1 MSSREEDLESS
12 PLEGIAVVGM
22 AGRFPGAD
30 DLAALWRNLCGGV
43 EGITF
48 YTREELAASGVDP
61 ALLDDPRY
69 VKAGA
74 ALRDVQSFDAAF
86 FGFSARE
93 AELMDPQH
101 RLFLECSWEA
111 LENAGYDTAAYSGSI
126 GVFAGMGVSG
136 YLIRNLL
143 SHDDLLRSAGP
154 LQVRI
159 FNDNN
164 FLTSLAAWKLDLR
177 GPTVTV
183 QSACSTS
190 LVAACMASQSLLQYQ
205 CDMALAGG
213 VSVVVPHA
221 QGYLAQESVLS
232 PDGHC
237 RAFDAAASG
246 TVEGSGAGVVVLKR
260 LSDALAEGDAIHAV
274 IRGFATNN
282 DGGFKQSFTAPSLDG
297 QLEVVAMAQA
307 MAGVPAES
315 VTYVET
321 HGTGTPLGDPVEVAA
336 LTEAFAASTEQRG
349 FCALG
354 SIKTNIGHLDAAA
367 GAAGLIKAVLAVE
380 HGVLPPS
387 LHFET
392 PNPRIDFA
400 ASPFYVNTECRP
412 WRPEGW
418 PRRAGVSAFA
428 IGGVNAHLIL
438 EEPPAPEPAAAAP
451 PWSLLVLSA
460 RTETAL
466 DAATGRLLDH
476 LKNPESQED
485 LNLADIAYTLQVGRR
500 AFRHRRVLVGR
511 DLADAVGVLERRDPR
526 RLLSGVAAA
535 GEPQVAFLFPGLG
548 TEYAGMAR
556 GLYRDDAGFRA
567 RLDDCAERLASLL
580 GLDLREVLF
589 PEDFSSFV
597 GEGLA
602 PSPTLELAPGEGAAE
617 IDLRGLLGRS
627 SGSWRTAVSQPAVF
641 AVEYALASR
650 LLDWGIRP
658 QAMVGFSLGEYV
670 AACLSGVL
678 SLDDALRLVA
688 GRARLIDE
696 LPGGAMLAVPLGEEA
711 VAPWIAAGLSLA
723 VVAGPELTVLAGTEE
738 TVAAAGERLTAAGH
752 VCRRLQT
759 SHAFHSALM
768 EPAVERF
775 LALFEG
781 IELHPPEIPYLS
793 NVTGGWIT
801 AEEATDPAYWAEH
814 LRGTVRFA
822 DAVAELWREPGR
834 VLVEVGPGQTLSS
847 WALQQS
853 SVFGGGGGAD
863 PVALPTLRH
872 AFERTDDLAFLLQ
885 TVGRLWLTGL
895 RPDWPA
901 LWADQ
906 PRRRV
911 PLPTYPFERQRYWIE
926 PRSRTAVHPVPEA
939 PVKRP
944 AEETVPAAEPA
955 RRHARPSLHVPY
967 AAPRDAA
974 ERRVVEILG
983 ELLRLETVGI
993 HDSFFDLGG
1002 DSLLATHLVARLH
1015 RELGA
1020 ELSLRDIFESPTAAE
1035 LTAAVAAHRRVG
1047 TGGAGA
1053 WGPVLRR
1060 TGGEP
1065 PPLSFAQRRLWFLE
1079 QLDPGNPAYNV
1090 PAAVLLTGPLD
1101 RSALAAALE
1110 EVAARHEALRT
1121 TFGPADGGDD
1131 EPVQRIAPPSPL
1143 PFPGIDLSGLPEAA
1157 RESEALRLAAG
1168 EMLRPFDL
1176 VRGPLLRAALLRLGA
1191 VRHVALFTMHHM
1203 VGDGWS
1209 SDLLVRELAALY
1221 PALAEAPAGRPSPLP
1236 LLPVQYADFV
1246 LWQRDNLR
1254 GAELEAQLAFWRG
1267 ALAGAPA
1274 VLDLPSDR
1282 PRPVRASGR
1291 GGAVASALS
1300 AERAEAL
1307 KAVGRQAG
1315 ATPFM
1320 TFLAAFYALLHRLT
1334 GETDLVV
1341 GTPVAN
1347 RRRPELE
1354 GLIGFFVNTLALR
1367 VQIPDVPAGEPTFA
1381 GLLAVVRE
1389 AALSA
1394 YAHQDLPFERLV
1406 EELAPERSL
1415 ARTPLFQVMFLLHG
1429 TPVEEREL
1437 AGLTLAPFGGLA
1449 TAERAAKFDLT
1460 LELIENGPD
1469 LTVLLEFRRD
1479 LFDPVTAVRLLG
1491 HFAVLA
1497 GALAAAPEARLAEL
1511 PLLTAAERQQL
1522 VVEWNDT
1529 QASAPAAL
1537 LHQAFEA
1544 QAAAQPTAPALVC
1557 GGEMMTYGDL
1567 DARADRLARRLRS
1580 LGVGPEVPVAVCA
1593 GRSAGLV
1600 AALLAVLKAGG
1611 AYLPLDPNYPPER
1624 LAFLLADAGAAVL
1637 LTESALAGRC
1647 GAFEGAVV
1655 ELDRTD
1661 PTDRTDRSD
1670 APLPPPL
1677 PGSLAYLIYTS
1688 GSTGRPKGVAIPH
1701 GAAVALVRWAAEA
1714 FSPAELD
1721 GVLASTSICF
1731 DLSVFELFV
1740 PLSRGGRVI
1749 LAENALELPRLAAD
1763 VRLVNTVPSAMGELV
1778 RMEAIPPS
1786 VRTVGLAGEPL
1797 RRDLVQRIYAAAPGV
1812 ERVLNLYGPSETTT
1826 YSTWTVVERGERE
1839 ERGEPSIGRPIT
1851 GTRAHVL
1858 DGSLAPVPIGVSGE
1872 LFLGGA
1878 GLARG
1883 YLGRPELTAKR
1894 FVPEPFGGFGG
1905 SRLYHTGDRARWRSD
1920 GALEL
1925 LGRMDHQVKVRGFRI
1940 ELGEIEAV
1948 LAGHPAVREAAV
1960 TAPATPADASG
1971 DRRLVAY
1978 VSATEGGGPLDA
1990 AALGVY
1996 LGSRLPS
2003 FMVPSMWVE
2012 LAALPR
2018 TRTGKVDRQA
2028 LPVPGEM
2035 ATGAAYEAPRTA
2047 TEEML
2052 AGIWGDLLR
2061 RERVGAHDNF
2071 FALGGHSLL
2080 ATRVVSR
2087 LRDRLGVELPV
2098 RALFEQPTVAGLAV
2112 LLADHHEGAGVGVAQ
2127 APPIPALPR
2136 DAEGGGTFPA
2146 SFAQRRLWFFD
2157 QLEPGSA
2164 VYNMPLALSLEGE
2177 LAEEQLAAVFGELA
2191 RRHETLRTTFIA
2203 GDDGPLQVVHPAAA
2217 WPFALES
2224 IDLSA
2229 LGEEERRREL
2239 TRRVAAESL
2248 RPFDLASGPLLRA
2261 TLVRL
2266 AARENALLLT
2276 LHHVISDGW
2285 SMGAL
2290 VREVTALYAAAMAG
2304 WRGQALGEV
2313 LPPLPVQYA
2322 DFTMWQS
2329 RRLSGET
2336 LAREIEHWR
2345 EKLAGAPAFLE
2356 LPTDRPRPLVQTFG
2370 GRSLPLWLEP
2380 GLTSRLS
2387 ALALAT
2393 GTTLFMVLLA
2403 GFETLLG
2410 IYSGAQDLAV
2420 GTPIAGRNRAEL
2432 EGLIGFFVN
2441 SLVLRA
2447 DLSGDP
2453 SFVDLLGR
2461 VREDTLSGYA
2471 HQDLPF
2477 EKLVEEVKPE
2487 RSRAHSPIFQ
2497 VMFALQ
2503 NAPLGEGNELPGL
2516 TMRPIAP
2523 TPGSETPAKYDLT
2536 LSLTEGGEGIQGSGG
2551 IGGSLEYNVDLFDA
2565 PTMVRLL
2572 DHWRA
2577 LLEGVVADPGARLS
2591 ALPLLGAVERQHLLR
2606 EWSDAAPVGGR
2617 ITPVHELFAAEAA
2630 RRPDAVALVSGH
2642 QVLTYGELARRSSR
2656 MARRL
2661 TELGVGP
2668 GMLVGLCAER
2678 SPELIL
2684 GVLAIL
2690 AAGGAYLPLDPSHP
2704 MERLAYTLADAGAPI
2719 LLAEESL
2726 HERLPAGAAR
2736 VVGLH
2741 ALASLAGGPEAAG
2754 EVPPPLP
2761 HVDPGD
2767 LAYVIYTS
2775 GSTGW
2780 PKGVEVSHANAARLF
2795 AVIRQNVPFGP
2806 GDVWTLFHSIAFD
2819 FSVWELWGALAFGGR
2834 LVLVPSETARSTE
2847 AFYDLLRRERVT
2859 VLSQTPSAFRQLLWA
2874 EESALARNDAD
2885 GADDADDAMVSDL
2898 RPLRLIVFGGEAL
2911 DPASLAPWFER
2922 HGEELPLLVNMYGIT
2937 ETTVHTTW
2945 RRLRQSDLSQ
2955 PGSTVGRPLSD
2966 LSLYLLDRGGRP
2978 VPIGVPGE
2986 IHVGGAGVA
2995 RGYLARPAL
3004 TAERFV
3010 PDPFSNGRADGQRLY
3025 RSGDLARWRPDGDLE
3040 YLGRIDRQ
3048 VKVRG
3053 FRIELGEIEAALA
3066 EHPGVREA
3074 AVVAREDRPGD
3085 VRLVGYVSSAAEA
3098 DPAPQALA
3106 AFLAERLPG
3115 YMVPAAWVLLDRL
3128 PLTAN
3133 GKVDRAALPA
3143 PAERGEGGAYVAP
3156 RSPVE
3161 EVLAGIWEEVLE
3173 LKRVGVEDDFFA
3185 LGGHSLGAAQVISR
3199 VLKAFSVELPLRLLF
3214 EHPTVAALAGEV
3226 ERLRG
3231 SGAATGASAASAAPP
3246 LVRAPRG
3253 TEAPLSFR
3261 QEWRWLIDQ
3270 LSPDSI
3276 GNRGHNVPLALTLR
3290 GAVSAPAL
3298 AAALAAEVERHESL
3312 RTRFVSVGG
3321 KPVQRID
3328 PPCRPPLPF
3337 VDLGGLPPAAAQRE
3351 AARLGEAEWTF
3362 PFDIAR
3368 GPLLHS
3374 LLLRLEKEVFV
3385 LLLTL
3390 HHIISD
3396 GWSMHV
3402 LGRELPALYRA
3413 AQAGLPSP
3421 LPELPIQFR
3430 DFAIWQR
3437 GWLQGEAL
3445 DSLLRAAVARL
3456 AGMPRLDLPL
3466 DRPYFAQRYS
3476 SSSGLLPFGLDA
3488 ALTDSLSALS
3498 RRQGASLFM
3507 TVLAAFTGLLRRHTG
3522 RGDFPVA
3529 IISAGRTRAEL
3540 EPLVGYFTNTLV
3552 IRAAAE
3558 GDPSFGELL
3567 ARTRGA
3573 TLAAYDHQDLP
3584 FSFLV
3589 EALRAEGPGGPPL
3602 FEVLFLLQPQGSE
3615 VAAPDADI
3623 AAFPVVGTQ
3632 AQDFALVLDLVE
3644 AGGGLI
3650 GTFSHNQALFD
3661 STTALRWRGHLEAL
3675 LAGVAADPT
3684 RPLTELPLLSEGERH
3699 QVTFEWGEAVHVD
3712 GGPAPMGIWGE
3723 LAGAPAAPAGRRA
3736 RRLADGTLEVS
3747 APAPAGLAEPA
3758 EAKAAPASAAP
3769 APIASKGPE
3778 PARSLESLSATKR
3791 KLLAKRI
3798 RGER

>member
-1 MSSREEDLESS
+1 MSEQDPESGS
-12 PLEGIAVVGM
+12 LEGIAVVGM

-30 DLAALWRNLCGGV
+30 DLGELWRNLCGGV
-43 EGITF
+43 ESVRF
-48 YTREELAASGVDP
+48 YSREELAAAGVAP

-69 VKAGA
+69 VRASA
-74 ALRDVQSFDAAF
+74 ALRDVQHFDADF
-86 FGFSARE
+86 FDFSARE

-101 RLFLECSWEA
+101 RIFLECCWQA
-111 LENAGYDTAAYSGSI
+111 LENAGYDTRTWPGAI
-126 GVFAGMGVSG
+126 GLFAGMGMSG

-143 SHDDLLRSAGP
+143 SHPDLIENAGP
-154 LQVRI
+154 LQIRI
-159 FNDNN
+159 LNDNN
-164 FLTSLAAWKLDLR
+164 FLTSLVAYKLDLR
-177 GPTVTV
+177 GPSVTV

-190 LVAACMASQSLLQYQ
+190 LVATCMACQSLLQFQ
-205 CDMALAGG
+205 CDLVLAGG
-213 VSVVVPHA
+213 VSVVVPHGL
-221 QGYLAQESVLS
+221 GYLALDGVMS

-237 RAFDAAASG
+237 RAFDAEARG

-260 LSDALAEGDAIHAV
+260 LADAVAEGDTIHAV

-282 DGGFKQSFTAPSLDG
+282 DGGFKLSFTAPSLDG
-297 QLEVVAMAQA
+297 QLEVVATAQA
-307 MAGVPAES
+307 IAGVPAES
-315 VTYVET
+315 ITYVET
-321 HGTGTPLGDPVEVAA
+321 HGTGTSLGDPVEVAA
-336 LTEAFAASTEQRG
+336 LTEVFAESTQQRG
-349 FCALG
+349 FCGLG

-367 GAAGLIKAVLAVE
+367 GVAGLIKAILAVE
-380 HGVLPPS
+380 HGILPPS

-400 ASPFYVNTECRP
+400 RSPFYVNTECRP

-428 IGGVNAHLIL
+428 IGGVNAHVIL
-438 EEPPAPEPAAAAP
+438 EEPPAPGPAAAAP

-466 DAATGRLLDH
+466 DAAAGRLLEH
-476 LKNPESQED
+476 LKNPEFQAG
-485 LNLADIAYTLQVGRR
+485 LNLADVAYTLQVGRR
-500 AFRHRRVLVGR
+500 AFRHRRVLAAR
-511 DLADAVGVLERRDPR
+511 DLADAVSVLERRDPR

-535 GEPQVAFLFPGLG
+535 GEPQVAFLFSGLG

-567 RLDDCAERLASLL
+567 RLDDCAERLAPLL
-580 GLDLREVLF
+580 GLDLRDVLF
-589 PEDFSSFV
+589 PEE
-597 GEGLA
+597 GEEA
-602 PSPTLELAPGEGAAE
+602 DGETGV
-617 IDLRGLLGRS
+617 DLRALLGRGPRPAS
-627 SGSWRTAVSQPAVF
+627 STEGLLRRTAVSQPAVF

-658 QAMVGFSLGEYV
+658 QAMVGFSIGEYV

-711 VAPWIAAGLSLA
+711 VAPWMAAGLSLA
-723 VVAGPELTVLAGTEE
+723 AVVGPELTVLAGTEE
-738 TVAAAGERLTAAGH
+738 AVAAAEERLTAAGH

-822 DAVAELWREPGR
+822 DAVARLWREPGR

-853 SVFGGGGGAD
+853 SASGGSGGGGGVD

-901 LWADQ
+901 LQADQ

-911 PLPTYPFERQRYWIE
+911 PLPTYPFERRRYWIE
-926 PRSRTAVHPVPEA
+926 PHGRAAVSEA
-939 PVKRP
+939 SAVRP
-944 AEETVPAAEPA
+944 AEAVPEMLAAGPA

-967 AAPRDAA
+967 APPRDAA

-983 ELLRLETVGI
+983 ELLRVETVGI

-1002 DSLLATHLVARLH
+1002 DSLLATHLVARLNQ
-1015 RELGA
+1015 ELGA
-1020 ELSLRDIFESPTAAE
+1020 ELSLRNIFESPSAAE
-1035 LTAAVAAHRRVG
+1035 LAASIAAHRG
-1047 TGGAGA
+1047 AGAGA

-1065 PPLSFAQRRLWFLE
+1065 VPLSFAQRRLWFLD
-1079 QLDPGNPAYNV
+1079 QLDPGNPAYNL
-1090 PAAVLLTGPLD
+1090 PAAILLTGPLD
-1101 RSALAAALE
+1101 RPALAAALDGM
-1110 EVAARHEALRT
+1110 AARHEALRT
-1121 TFGPADGGDD
+1121 TFGPAEGGGDE
-1131 EPVQRIAPPSPL
+1131 EPVQRISPPAPL
-1143 PFPGIDLSGLPEAA
+1143 PFPGVDLSGLPEAA
-1157 RESEALRLAAG
+1157 REAEVLRLAA
-1168 EMLRPFDL
+1168 EEAMRPFDL
-1176 VRGPLLRAALLRLGA
+1176 ARGPLLRAALLRLDA
-1191 VRHVALFTMHHM
+1191 ARHVALFTMHHM

-1209 SDLLVRELAALY
+1209 SDVLVRELAALY
-1221 PALAEAPAGRPSPLP
+1221 PAFVAGRPSPLP
-1236 LLPVQYADFV
+1236 PLPVQYADFA

-1282 PRPVRASGR
+1282 PRPARASGR
-1291 GGAVASALS
+1291 GGVVSAALPT
-1300 AERAEAL
+1300 EHAEAL
-1307 KAVGRQAG
+1307 RRLGRQAG

-1334 GETDLVV
+1334 GEIDLVV

-1367 VQIPDVPAGEPTFA
+1367 ATIPDTPEAEPTFA
-1381 GLLAVVRE
+1381 GLLASVRE
-1389 AALSA
+1389 AAPSA

-1429 TPVEEREL
+1429 TPVEEQEL
-1437 AGLTLAPFGGLA
+1437 AGLTLAPFGSLA

-1460 LELIENGPD
+1460 LELIESGPD

-1479 LFDPVTAVRLLG
+1479 LFDPATAVRLLG
-1491 HFAVLA
+1491 HFAALA

-1511 PLLTAAERQQL
+1511 PLLTAAERRQL
-1522 VVEWNDT
+1522 VEEWSHAET
-1529 QASAPAAL
+1529 VPRLSGT
-1537 LHQAFEA
+1537 LHGLFAA
-1544 QAAAQPTAPALVC
+1544 QAARTPAATAVIAGTERLSY
-1557 GGEMMTYGDL
+1557 GELAGRVRHL
-1567 DARADRLARRLRS
+1567 AGRLS
-1580 LGVGPEVPVAVCA
+1580 QLGMGPERIVGVRL
-1593 GRSAGLV
+1593 GRTADLV
-1600 AALLAVLKAGG
+1600 VTLLAVLESGA
-1611 AYLPLDPNYPPER
+1611 AYLPLDPAYPAER
-1624 LAFLLADAGAAVL
+1624 LRFLLADTGAAVVVSERSL
-1637 LTESALAGRC
+1637 AWPEGFTAETPELYVDEATPGTLGTVAAPASAA
-1647 GAFEGAVV
+1647 AE
-1655 ELDRTD
+1655 DN
-1661 PTDRTDRSD
+1661 
-1670 APLPPPL
+1670 
-1677 PGSLAYLIYTS
+1677 LAYLIYTS
-1688 GSTGRPKGVAIPH
+1688 GSTGVPKGVAIPH
-1701 GAAVALVRWAAEA
+1701 GSALRLVEWALARYSAAELA
-1714 FSPAELD
+1714 
-1721 GVLASTSICF
+1721 GVLFSTSTSF
-1731 DLSVFELFV
+1731 DLSIFELFV
-1740 PLSRGGRVI
+1740 PLSSGGAVI
-1749 LAENALELPRLAAD
+1749 VADNALALTGLPAASE
-1763 VRLVNTVPSAMGELV
+1763 VTLVNTVPSALAGLLDLGPLP
-1778 RMEAIPPS
+1778 AA
-1786 VRTVGLAGEPL
+1786 VRTVNLAGEPL
-1797 RRDLVQRIYAAAPGV
+1797 RGALA
-1812 ERVLNLYGPSETTT
+1812 ERVHGAGVARLWNLYGPSEDTT
-1826 YSTWTVVERGERE
+1826 YSTGTEVAPGTHRE
-1839 ERGEPSIGRPIT
+1839 PDIGRPLAGST
-1851 GTRAHVL
+1851 AYVL
-1858 DGSLAPVPIGVSGE
+1858 DGSLGMRPEIMPVGVPGE
-1872 LFLGGA
+1872 LCLGGEA
-1878 GLARG
+1878 LARG
-1883 YLGRPELTAKR
+1883 YLNRPELTAER
-1894 FVPEPFGGFGG
+1894 FVPNPFAG
-1905 SRLYHTGDRARWRSD
+1905 SGARLYRTGDRARWRPD

-1948 LAGHPAVREAAV
+1948 LSGHPAVREAAV
-1960 TAPATPADASG
+1960 TAAADASG

-1978 VSATEGGGPLDA
+1978 VVATEEGEPLDV
-1990 AALGVY
+1990 AALGVD

-2003 FMVPSMWVE
+2003 FMVPSMWME

-2018 TRTGKVDRQA
+2018 TRTGKVDRKA

-2035 ATGAAYEAPRTA
+2035 AMGAYEAPRTA
-2047 TEEML
+2047 TEEVL

-2061 RERVGAHDNF
+2061 RERVGVHDNF

-2080 ATRVVSR
+2080 ATQVVSR

-2098 RALFEQPTVAGLAV
+2098 RALFEQPTVAGLAT
-2112 LLADHHEGAGVGVAQ
+2112 LLAGHGEGVDQ
-2127 APPIPALPR
+2127 APIIALPR

-2146 SFAQRRLWFFD
+2146 SFAQRRLWFLD

-2164 VYNMPLALSLEGE
+2164 VYNMPIALLLEGESLEGG

-2191 RRHETLRTTFIA
+2191 RRHETLRTTFVA
-2203 GDDGPLQVVHPAAA
+2203 GTDGPLQVVHPIPSDIE
-2217 WPFALES
+2217 WPFALAS

-2229 LGEEERRREL
+2229 LGDEERRREL
-2239 TRRVAAESL
+2239 TRRVAEESL

-2266 AARENALLLT
+2266 AARESALLLT

-2285 SMGAL
+2285 SMGVL
-2290 VREVTALYAAAMAG
+2290 VRDVTALYAAMVAG
-2304 WRGQALGEV
+2304 RPPGEA

-2322 DFTMWQS
+2322 DFTVWQN

-2345 EKLAGAPAFLE
+2345 EKLAGVPPFLE
-2356 LPTDRPRPLVQTFG
+2356 LPTDRPRPPVQTFG

-2380 GLTSRLS
+2380 ELAGRLS
-2387 ALALAT
+2387 ALALET

-2403 GFETLLG
+2403 GLETLLG
-2410 IYSGAQDLAV
+2410 IYSGADDLAV

-2432 EGLIGFFVN
+2432 EGLIGFFLN

-2461 VREDTLSGYA
+2461 VREDTLSAYT

-2497 VMFALQ
+2497 VMLVLQ
-2503 NAPLGEGNELPGL
+2503 NAPMGGGGELPGL
-2516 TMRPIAP
+2516 TMRPLA
-2523 TPGSETPAKYDLT
+2523 GGETAAKYDLALV
-2536 LSLTEGGEGIQGSGG
+2536 LSEEGSGRGG
-2551 IGGSLEYNVDLFDA
+2551 IGGRLEYNIDLFDA

-2577 LLEGVVADPGARLS
+2577 LLEGVVADSGARLS
-2591 ALPLLGAVERQHLLR
+2591 ALPLLAPGERQQLLH
-2606 EWSDAAPVGGR
+2606 EWNDAAPPVVNETGGT
-2617 ITPVHELFAAEAA
+2617 TPVHELFAMQAA

-2668 GMLVGLCAER
+2668 GTLVGLCAER

-2690 AAGGAYLPLDPSHP
+2690 AAGGAYLPLDPAHP

-2741 ALASLAGGPEAAG
+2741 ALAADEVPSPTARAAAG
-2754 EVPPPLP
+2754 
-2761 HVDPGD
+2761 DPGD

-2775 GSTGW
+2775 GSTGR
-2780 PKGVEVSHANAARLF
+2780 PKGVEVSHANVARLF
-2795 AVIRQNVPFGP
+2795 TVIRQSFAFGQD
-2806 GDVWTLFHSIAFD
+2806 DVWTLFHSIAFD

-2834 LVLVPSETARSTE
+2834 LVVVPGETARSTE
-2847 AFYDLLRRERVT
+2847 AFYELLRRERVT

-2874 EESALARNDAD
+2874 EESALARGDVDKA
-2885 GADDADDAMVSDL
+2885 GDAMVSDL
-2898 RPLRLIVFGGEAL
+2898 RLVVFGGEAL
-2911 DPASLAPWFER
+2911 DLASLAPWFER
-2922 HGEELPLLVNMYGIT
+2922 HGEERPLLVNMYGIT

-2945 RRLRQSDLSQ
+2945 RRLRQSDLAQ
-2955 PGSTVGRPLSD
+2955 PGSAIGRPLSD
-2966 LSLYLLDRGGRP
+2966 LSLHLLDRGGRP

-3010 PDPFSNGRADGQRLY
+3010 PDPFASGAADGVGGLRLY
-3025 RSGDLARWRPDGDLE
+3025 RSGDLARRRPDGDLE

-3066 EHPGVREA
+3066 EHPEVREA
-3074 AVVAREDRPGD
+3074 VVTAREDRPGD
-3085 VRLVGYVSSAAEA
+3085 VRLVGYVTSAAEPG
-3098 DPAPQALA
+3098 PAPQALA

-3128 PLTAN
+3128 PLTTN

-3143 PAERGEGGAYVAP
+3143 PSGKADRATQPASSGKADRATQPAPSKGGEGGAYVAP

-3161 EVLAGIWEEVLE
+3161 QVLAGIWEEVLG
-3173 LKRVGVEDDFFA
+3173 LQRVGMEDDFFA
-3185 LGGHSLGAAQVISR
+3185 LGGHSLIAGQVTSR
-3199 VLKAFSVELPLRLLF
+3199 VLQAFSVELSLRVLF
-3214 EHPTVAALAGEV
+3214 ERPTVAAMAAEV
-3226 ERLRG
+3226 EQLRG
-3231 SGAATGASAASAAPP
+3231 SGAATAASAAPP

-3253 TEAPLSFR
+3253 TEAPLTFR
-3261 QEWRWLIDQ
+3261 QEWRWLLDQ
-3270 LSPDSI
+3270 FWPS
-3276 GNRGHNVPLALTLR
+3276 NTGHNVPLALTLR

-3312 RTRFVSVGG
+3312 RTRIVAVGG

-3328 PPCRPPLPF
+3328 PPWRPPLPF
-3337 VDLGGLPPAAAQRE
+3337 VDLGGLLPAVAERE
-3351 AARLGEAEWTF
+3351 AARLAAVEWVA
-3362 PFDIAR
+3362 PLDLAR
-3368 GPLLHS
+3368 GPLLRS
-3374 LLLRLEKEVFV
+3374 VLLRLEEEVFV
-3385 LLLTL
+3385 LLLTI

-3396 GWSMHV
+3396 GWSMRV
-3402 LGRELPALYRA
+3402 LARELPALYRA

-3421 LPELPIQFR
+3421 LPELPLQFR

-3445 DSLLRAAVARL
+3445 ESLLGAAVQRL
-3456 AGMPRLDLPL
+3456 AGMPTLDLPT
-3466 DRPYFAQRYS
+3466 DRPPSGRRH
-3476 SSSGLLPFGLDA
+3476 SSSGVLPFGLDV
-3488 ALTDSLSALS
+3488 ALTAGLSALS

-3507 TVLAAFTGLLRRHTG
+3507 MVLAAFTGLLRRHTG

-3529 IISAGRTRAEL
+3529 TITAGRTRAEL
-3540 EPLVGYFTNTLV
+3540 EPLIGYFTNTLI

-3558 GDPSFGELL
+3558 GDPGFGELL

-3584 FSFLV
+3584 FSLLV
-3589 EALRAEGPGGPPL
+3589 EALRTAEGPPL
-3602 FEVLFLLQPQGSE
+3602 FEILFLMQPPSSE
-3615 VAAPDADI
+3615 LSAPGAEVSE
-3623 AAFPVVGTQ
+3623 FPVEGTG
-3632 AQDFALVLDLVE
+3632 AQDFSLVLDLVE
-3644 AGGGLI
+3644 TGGGLS
-3650 GTFSHNQALFD
+3650 GTFSYNQALFD

-3675 LAGVAADPT
+3675 LAGAAADPT

-3699 QVTFEWGEAVHVD
+3699 QVTFEWGETVHVD
-3712 GGPAPMGIWGE
+3712 GGPAPIGIWGE
-3723 LAGAPAAPAGRRA
+3723 WAGAPAGPPVRR
-3736 RRLADGTLEVS
+3736 RADGTLEVN
-3747 APAPAGLAEPA
+3747 APAPAGSTESAEARAEPA
-3758 EAKAAPASAAP
+3758 FAAPV
-3769 APIASKGPE
+3769 PIASKEPGE
-3778 PARSLESLSATKR
+3778 PARSLDSLSAAKR

>member
-1 MSSREEDLESS
+1 LSEQD
-12 PLEGIAVVGM
+12 PLEGIAVVGL

-30 DLAALWRNLCGGV
+30 DLGELWRNLCGGV
-43 EGITF
+43 ESVRF
-48 YTREELAASGVDP
+48 YSREELAAAGVAP

-69 VKAGA
+69 VRAGA
-74 ALRDVQSFDAAF
+74 PLRDVQHFDADF
-86 FGFSARE
+86 FDFSARE

-101 RLFLECSWEA
+101 RLFLECCWEA
-111 LENAGYDTAAYSGSI
+111 LENAGYDTRTWPGAI
-126 GVFAGMGVSG
+126 GVFAGMGMSG

-143 SHDDLLRSAGP
+143 SHPDLIQNAGP
-154 LQVRI
+154 LQIRI
-159 FNDNN
+159 LNDNN
-164 FLTSLAAWKLDLR
+164 FLTSLAAYKLDLR
-177 GPTVTV
+177 GPSVTV

-190 LVAACMASQSLLQYQ
+190 LVATCMACQSLLQFQ
-205 CDMALAGG
+205 CDMVLAGG
-213 VSVVVPHA
+213 VTVIVPHGL
-221 QGYLAQESVLS
+221 GYLALDGVMS

-237 RAFDAAASG
+237 RAFDAAARG
-246 TVEGSGAGVVVLKR
+246 TVEGSGAGVVVLRR
-260 LSDALAEGDAIHAV
+260 LADAVADGDTIHAV

-282 DGGFKQSFTAPSLDG
+282 DGGFKMSFTAPSPEG
-297 QLEVVAMAQA
+297 QLEAIATAQTI
-307 MAGVPAES
+307 AGVPAES
-315 VTYVET
+315 ITYVET
-321 HGTGTPLGDPVEVAA
+321 HGTGTPLGDLVEVTA
-336 LTEAFAASTEQRG
+336 LSEVFAAATEQRG

-354 SIKTNIGHLDAAA
+354 AIKTNIGHLDAAA
-367 GAAGLIKAVLAVE
+367 GVAGLIKAVLAVE

-400 ASPFYVNTECRP
+400 RSPFYVNTECRP

-428 IGGVNAHLIL
+428 IGGVNAHVVL
-438 EEPPAPEPAAAAP
+438 EEPPAPAPSAPAP
-451 PWSLLVLSA
+451 PWLLLVLSA

-466 DAATGRLLDH
+466 EAATDRLLGH
-476 LKNPESQED
+476 LRELPAEPATQ
-485 LNLADIAYTLQVGRR
+485 LADIAYTLGVGRR
-500 AFRHRRVLVGR
+500 AFPHRRMLAVR
-511 DLADAVGVLERRDPR
+511 DLQDAVEVLERRDPR
-526 RLLSGVAAA
+526 RLLTGTAAVD
-535 GEPQVAFLFPGLG
+535 PQVAFLFPGLG
-548 TEYAGMAR
+548 NEYAGMAR

-567 RLDDCAERLASLL
+567 RIDDGAARLEPLL
-580 GLDLREVLF
+580 GVDLREIIF
-589 PEDFSSFV
+589 AEEEG
-597 GEGLA
+597 GEEVANQG
-602 PSPTLELAPGEGAAE
+602 
-617 IDLRGLLGRS
+617 IDLRRLLGR
-627 SGSWRTAVSQPAVF
+627 GSRAPRGEEAGQRLRRTALSQPAVF
-641 AVEYALASR
+641 LVEHALACR

-658 QAMVGFSLGEYV
+658 QAMVGFSIGEYV
-670 AACLSGVL
+670 AACLAGVL

-696 LPGGAMLAVPLGEEA
+696 LPAGAMLAVPLSEDA
-711 VAPWIAAGLSLA
+711 VAPWLVGGLSLA
-723 VVAGPELTVLAGTEE
+723 AVAGPELTVLAGTELA
-738 TVAAAGERLTAAGH
+738 VAAAEERLTASGH

-768 EPAVERF
+768 EPAMARF
-775 LALFEG
+775 LALFSD
-781 IELHPPEIPYLS
+781 IELRPPEIPYLS
-793 NVTGGWIT
+793 NVTGHWIT
-801 AEEATDPAYWAEH
+801 AGQATDPAYWAEH

-822 DAVAELWREPGR
+822 DAVSELWREPGR

-853 SVFGGGGGAD
+853 SASGGVGGAD
-863 PVALPTLRH
+863 PVALSTLRH

-901 LWADQ
+901 FWADQ

-911 PLPTYPFERQRYWIE
+911 PLPTYPFERRRYWIE
-926 PRSRTAVHPVPEA
+926 PRTEPAVPPAVARPVEA
-939 PVKRP
+939 S
-944 AEETVPAAEPA
+944 VPASAAMAAAPT
-955 RRHARPSLHVPY
+955 RRHVRPSLHVPY
-967 AAPRDAA
+967 APPRDAT
-974 ERRVVEILG
+974 ERRLVEILG
-983 ELLRLETVGI
+983 ELLRVEAVGL
-993 HDSFFDLGG
+993 HDGFFDLGG
-1002 DSLLATHLVARLH
+1002 DSLLATHLVARLNQ
-1015 RELGA
+1015 ELGA
-1020 ELSLRDIFESPTAAE
+1020 ELTLRSIFESPTAAE
-1035 LTAAVAAHRRVG
+1035 LAVALAARPG
-1047 TGGAGA
+1047 EGAGV
-1053 WGPVLRR
+1053 WGPVARR
-1060 TGGEP
+1060 AAGSTL
-1065 PPLSFAQRRLWFLE
+1065 PLSFAQRRLWFLD
-1079 QLDPGNPAYNV
+1079 QLEPGNPAYNL

-1101 RSALAAALE
+1101 RAAFAASLE
-1110 EVAARHEALRT
+1110 EVVARHEALRT
-1121 TFGPADGGDD
+1121 TFGLADDSD
-1131 EPVQRIAPPSPL
+1131 EEPVQRIAPPAPL
-1143 PFPGIDLSGLPEAA
+1143 PLPGIDLAGLEEEA
-1157 RESEALRLAAG
+1157 REAEALGLAA
-1168 EMLRPFDL
+1168 EEAMRPFDL
-1176 VRGPLLRAALLRLGA
+1176 ARGPLLRAALLRLDA
-1191 VRHVALFTMHHM
+1191 ARHVALFTMHHM

-1209 SDLLVRELAALY
+1209 TDLLVRELAALY
-1221 PALAEAPAGRPSPLP
+1221 PVFAAGLPSPLP
-1236 LLPVQYADFV
+1236 PLPVQYADFV
-1246 LWQRDNLR
+1246 LWQRESLC
-1254 GAELEAQLAFWRG
+1254 GAELETQLAFWRG
-1267 ALAGAPA
+1267 ALAGAPS

-1282 PRPVRASGR
+1282 PRPARASGR
-1291 GGAVASALS
+1291 GGVAASALPT
-1300 AERAEAL
+1300 EHAEAL
-1307 KAVGRQAG
+1307 RAVGRQGG

-1354 GLIGFFVNTLALR
+1354 GMIGFFVNTLALR
-1367 VQIPDVPAGEPTFA
+1367 AHLPDLPAGEPTFA

-1429 TPVEEREL
+1429 TPIEEREL

-1460 LELIENGPD
+1460 LELIESGPD
-1469 LTVLLEFRRD
+1469 LAVLLEFRRD

-1491 HFAVLA
+1491 HYAALA

-1522 VVEWNDT
+1522 VEEWSHAET
-1529 QASAPAAL
+1529 VPRLSGT
-1537 LHQAFEA
+1537 LHGVFAA
-1544 QAAAQPTAPALVC
+1544 QAARTPAATAVIAGTERLSY
-1557 GGEMMTYGDL
+1557 GELAG
-1567 DARADRLARRLRS
+1567 RVRRLAGRLS
-1580 LGVGPEVPVAVCA
+1580 QLGMGPERIVGVRL
-1593 GRSAGLV
+1593 GRTAELV
-1600 AALLAVLKAGG
+1600 VTLLAVLESGA
-1611 AYLPLDPNYPPER
+1611 AYLPLDPAYPAER
-1624 LAFLLADAGAAVL
+1624 LRFLLADTGAALVVAERSL
-1637 LTESALAGRC
+1637 AWPEGFTAEIPALYIDEATLGTAAAPASALVSAL
-1647 GAFEGAVV
+1647 V
-1655 ELDRTD
+1655 
-1661 PTDRTDRSD
+1661 PD
-1670 APLPPPL
+1670 AAAEEN
-1677 PGSLAYLIYTS
+1677 LAYLIYTS
-1688 GSTGRPKGVAIPH
+1688 GSTGVPKGVAIPH
-1701 GAAVALVRWAAEA
+1701 GSALRLVEWALARYSAAELA
-1714 FSPAELD
+1714 
-1721 GVLASTSICF
+1721 GVLFSTSTSF
-1731 DLSVFELFV
+1731 DLSIFEIFV
-1740 PLSRGGRVI
+1740 PLSSGGAVI
-1749 LAENALELPRLAAD
+1749 VADDALALDRLPAASE
-1763 VRLVNTVPSAMGELV
+1763 VTLVNTVPSALAGLLDLGPLP
-1778 RMEAIPPS
+1778 AA
-1786 VRTVGLAGEPL
+1786 VRTVNLAGEPL
-1797 RRDLVQRIYAAAPGV
+1797 RGALAERIHGAGV
-1812 ERVLNLYGPSETTT
+1812 ARLWNLYGPSEDTT
-1826 YSTWTVVERGERE
+1826 YSTGTEVAPGTPGIHRE
-1839 ERGEPSIGRPIT
+1839 PDIGRPLAGST
-1851 GTRAHVL
+1851 AFVL
-1858 DGSLAPVPIGVSGE
+1858 DGSLGMLPVGVPGE
-1872 LFLGGA
+1872 LCLGGEA
-1878 GLARG
+1878 LARG
-1883 YLGRPELTAKR
+1883 YLNRPELTAEL
-1894 FVPEPFGGFGG
+1894 FVPDLFGGLG
-1905 SRLYHTGDRARWRSD
+1905 SRLYRTGDRARWRSD

-1940 ELGEIEAV
+1940 EPGEIEAV
-1948 LAGHPAVREAAV
+1948 LSGHPAVREAAV
-1960 TAPATPADASG
+1960 TAPADASG

-1978 VSATEGGGPLDA
+1978 VSATEGGGPLDV

-2012 LAALPR
+2012 LAALPL
-2018 TRTGKVDRQA
+2018 TRTGKVDRKA
-2028 LPVPGEM
+2028 LPAPGET

-2047 TEEML
+2047 TEEVL
-2052 AGIWGDLLR
+2052 AGIWGDLLS
-2061 RERVGAHDNF
+2061 RERVGVHDNF

-2080 ATRVVSR
+2080 ATQVVSR
-2087 LRDRLGVELPV
+2087 LRNRLGVELPV

-2112 LLADHHEGAGVGVAQ
+2112 LLAEHGEGGGEAVAR
-2127 APPIPALPR
+2127 APIVALPR

-2146 SFAQRRLWFFD
+2146 SFAQRRLWFLD

-2164 VYNMPLALSLEGE
+2164 VYNMPLALLLKGEPLEGESLAGE

-2203 GDDGPLQVVHPAAA
+2203 GDDGPLQVVHPMHPATAR
-2217 WPFALES
+2217 PFALAS

-2229 LGEEERRREL
+2229 LGDEERRREL
-2239 TRRVAAESL
+2239 TRRVAEESL
-2248 RPFDLASGPLLRA
+2248 RPFDLACGSLLRG

-2266 AARENALLLT
+2266 AEGENALLLNM
-2276 LHHVISDGW
+2276 HHVISDGW
-2285 SMGAL
+2285 SMGVL
-2290 VREVTALYAAAMAG
+2290 VREVTALYAAAVAG
-2304 WRGQALGEV
+2304 RPLGEA

-2322 DFTMWQS
+2322 DFSVWQS

-2336 LAREIEHWR
+2336 LQREIEHWR
-2345 EKLAGAPAFLE
+2345 EKLAGVPPFLE
-2356 LPTDRPRPLVQTFG
+2356 LPTDRPRPPVQTFG

-2380 GLTSRLS
+2380 GLTGRLS

-2403 GFETLLG
+2403 GFETILG
-2410 IYSGAQDLAV
+2410 IYSGAEDLAV

-2441 SLVLRA
+2441 SLVLRG

-2461 VREDTLSGYA
+2461 VREDTLSGYT
-2471 HQDLPF
+2471 HQGLPF

-2503 NAPLGEGNELPGL
+2503 NTPMGGGSELPGL
-2516 TMRPIAP
+2516 TMRPMPP
-2523 TPGSETPAKYDLT
+2523 TPGSETAAKYDLT
-2536 LSLTEGGEGIQGSGG
+2536 LALTEGSGG

-2565 PTMVRLL
+2565 PTMARLL

-2577 LLEGVVADPGARLS
+2577 LLAVAVADSGARLS
-2591 ALPLLGAVERQHLLR
+2591 ALPLLGAEERQQLLR
-2606 EWSDAAPVGGR
+2606 EWSDAAPVAGG
-2617 ITPVHELFAAEAA
+2617 ITPVHELFAAQAA
-2630 RRPDAVALVSGH
+2630 RRPDAVALVSGD
-2642 QVLTYGELARRSSR
+2642 QILTYAELARRSSR

-2661 TELGVGP
+2661 AELGVGP
-2668 GMLVGLCAER
+2668 GVLVGLCAER
-2678 SPELIL
+2678 SPELVL

-2719 LLAEESL
+2719 LLAEETL

-2741 ALASLAGGPEAAG
+2741 ALAGQDLAGQEAAG
-2754 EVPPPLP
+2754 EVPPPTR
-2761 HVDPGD
+2761 VDPGD

-2775 GSTGW
+2775 GSTGR

-2795 AVIRQNVPFGP
+2795 AVIRQAFPFGP
-2806 GDVWTLFHSIAFD
+2806 DDVWTLFHSIAFD

-2834 LVLVPSETARSTE
+2834 LVVVPGETARAPK
-2847 AFYDLLRRERVT
+2847 AFYELLSRERVT

-2874 EESALARNDAD
+2874 EESALAR
-2885 GADDADDAMVSDL
+2885 GEAMVSDL
-2898 RPLRLIVFGGEAL
+2898 RLVVFGGEAL
-2911 DPASLAPWFER
+2911 DPASLVPWLER
-2922 HGEELPLLVNMYGIT
+2922 HGEERPLLVNMYGIT

-2945 RRLRQSDLSQ
+2945 RRLRQSDLAR
-2955 PGSTVGRPLSD
+2955 PGSVIGRPLSD
-2966 LSLYLLDRGGRP
+2966 LSLHLLDGGGRP

-3010 PDPFSNGRADGQRLY
+3010 PDPFVGETAGGVGGLRLY
-3025 RSGDLARWRPDGDLE
+3025 RSGDLARWRRDGDLE

-3098 DPAPQALA
+3098 RPSPQELA

-3143 PAERGEGGAYVAP
+3143 PEERGRAGAYLAP

-3161 EVLAGIWEEVLE
+3161 QVLAGIWEEVLE
-3173 LKRVGVEDDFFA
+3173 RQRVGVEDDFFA
-3185 LGGHSLGAAQVISR
+3185 LGGHSLVAAQVTSR

-3214 EHPTVAALAGEV
+3214 EHPTVAALAAEV

-3231 SGAATGASAASAAPP
+3231 SGAATAAPP
-3246 LVRAPRG
+3246 LVRAPPG

-3270 LSPDSI
+3270 ISPSDT
-3276 GNRGHNVPLALTLR
+3276 GNNVPLALTLR
-3290 GAVSAPAL
+3290 GAVSVPAI

-3312 RTRFVSVGG
+3312 RTRFVSAGG
-3321 KPVQRID
+3321 RPVQRID

-3337 VDLGGLPPAAAQRE
+3337 VDLSGLPPAAAQRE
-3351 AARLGEAEWTF
+3351 AARLAAVEWVF
-3362 PFDIAR
+3362 PLDVAR
-3368 GPLLHS
+3368 GPLLRS
-3374 LLLRLEKEVFV
+3374 VLLRLEEEVFV
-3385 LLLTL
+3385 LLLTV
-3390 HHIISD
+3390 HHIVSD
-3396 GWSMHV
+3396 GWSMRV
-3402 LGRELPALYRA
+3402 LARELPALYA
-3413 AQAGLPSP
+3413 AARAGLPSP
-3421 LPELPIQFR
+3421 LPELPIQYR

-3437 GWLQGEAL
+3437 GWLQGDAL
-3445 DSLLRAAVARL
+3445 ESLLGAAVTRL
-3456 AGMPRLDLPL
+3456 TGMPPLDLPL
-3466 DRPYFAQRYS
+3466 DRSPSARRLFGA
-3476 SSSGLLPFGLDA
+3476 GLLPFGLDV
-3488 ALTDSLSALS
+3488 ALTASLSALS

-3529 IISAGRTRAEL
+3529 TITAGRTRAEL
-3540 EPLVGYFTNTLV
+3540 EPLVGYFTNTLI
-3552 IRAAAE
+3552 IRAAAG
-3558 GDPSFGELL
+3558 GDPGFGELL

-3584 FSFLV
+3584 FSLLV
-3589 EALRAEGPGGPPL
+3589 EALRAAEGPPL
-3602 FEVLFLLQPQGSE
+3602 FEILFLLQPPGSE
-3615 VAAPDADI
+3615 VAAPGAEV
-3623 AAFPVVGTQ
+3623 APFPVEGTQ

-3644 AGGGLI
+3644 AGGGLS
-3650 GTFSHNQALFD
+3650 GTFSYNQAVFD

-3675 LAGVAADPT
+3675 LAGVAADPA
-3684 RPLTELPLLSEGERH
+3684 RPLTELPLLSAGERH

-3712 GGPAPMGIWGE
+3712 GGPAPIGIWGE
-3723 LAGAPAAPAGRRA
+3723 LAGAPAGRRA

-3747 APAPAGLAEPA
+3747 APAHAGLAEPA
-3758 EAKAAPASAAP
+3758 EAKAAPAFAAP
-3769 APIASKGPE
+3769 APIASRE
-3778 PARSLESLSATKR
+3778 PGESARSLDSLSAAKR

>member
-1 MSSREEDLESS
+1 MSELDPESG

-30 DLAALWRNLCGGV
+30 DLGELWRNLCGGV
-43 EGITF
+43 ESVRF
-48 YTREELAASGVDP
+48 YSREELAAAGVAP
-61 ALLDDPRY
+61 ALLDDSRY
-69 VKAGA
+69 VRASA
-74 ALRDVQSFDAAF
+74 PLRDVQHFDADF
-86 FGFSARE
+86 FDFSARE

-101 RLFLECSWEA
+101 RIFLECCWEA
-111 LENAGYDTAAYSGSI
+111 LENAGYDTRTWPGSI
-126 GVFAGMGVSG
+126 GLFAGMGMSG

-143 SHDDLLRSAGP
+143 SHPDLIENAGP
-154 LQVRI
+154 LQIRI
-159 FNDNN
+159 LNDNN
-164 FLTSLAAWKLDLR
+164 FLTSLAAYKLDLR
-177 GPTVTV
+177 GPSITV

-190 LVAACMASQSLLQYQ
+190 LVATCMACQSLLQFQ
-205 CDMALAGG
+205 CDLVLAGG
-213 VSVVVPHA
+213 VTVVVPHGL
-221 QGYLAQESVLS
+221 GYLALDGVMS

-237 RAFDAAASG
+237 RAFDAEARG

-260 LSDALAEGDAIHAV
+260 LSDAVAEGDTIHAV

-282 DGGFKQSFTAPSLDG
+282 DGGFKLSFTAPSLDG
-297 QLEVVAMAQA
+297 QLEVVATAQA
-307 MAGVPAES
+307 VAGVPAES
-315 VTYVET
+315 ITYVET
-321 HGTGTPLGDPVEVAA
+321 HGTGTSLGDPVEVAA
-336 LTEAFAASTEQRG
+336 LTEVFAAATARRG

-367 GAAGLIKAVLAVE
+367 GAAGLIKAILAVE
-380 HGVLPPS
+380 HGILPPS

-400 ASPFYVNTECRP
+400 RSPFYVNTECRP

-428 IGGVNAHLIL
+428 IGGVNAHVVL
-438 EEPPAPEPAAAAP
+438 EEPPAPAPSAPAP
-451 PWSLLVLSA
+451 PWQLLVLSA

-466 DAATGRLLDH
+466 EAVTERLLRH
-476 LKNPESQED
+476 LRESPVSG
-485 LNLADIAYTLQVGRR
+485 LADVAYTLQVGRR

-526 RLLSGVAAA
+526 RLLTGTASA

-567 RLDDCAERLASLL
+567 RLDDCAERLEPLL
-580 GLDLREVLF
+580 GLDLRDVLF
-589 PEDFSSFV
+589 PEE
-597 GEGLA
+597 GEEA
-602 PSPTLELAPGEGAAE
+602 DGETG
-617 IDLRGLLGRS
+617 IDLRALLGRGPRPTS
-627 SGSWRTAVSQPAVF
+627 STEGLLRRTAVSQPAVF

-711 VAPWIAAGLSLA
+711 VAPWMAAGLSLA
-723 VVAGPELTVLAGTEE
+723 AVAGPELTVLAGTEE
-738 TVAAAGERLTAAGH
+738 AVAAAEERLTAAGH

-853 SVFGGGGGAD
+853 SASGGVD

-895 RPDWPA
+895 RSDWPA
-901 LWADQ
+901 FWADQ

-911 PLPTYPFERQRYWIE
+911 PLPTYPFERRRYWIE
-926 PRSRTAVHPVPEA
+926 PRTELAVPPEA
-939 PVKRP
+939 L
-944 AEETVPAAEPA
+944 VPASAAMAAAPT
-955 RRHARPSLHVPY
+955 RRHVRPSLHVPY
-967 AAPRDAA
+967 APPRDAT

-983 ELLRLETVGI
+983 ELLRVETVGL

-1002 DSLLATHLVARLH
+1002 DSLLATHLVARLNQ
-1015 RELGA
+1015 ELGA
-1020 ELSLRDIFESPTAAE
+1020 ELTLRSIFESPTAAE
-1035 LTAAVAAHRRVG
+1035 LAVALAARQG
-1047 TGGAGA
+1047 EGAGV
-1053 WGPVLRR
+1053 WGPVARR
-1060 TGGEP
+1060 AAGSTL
-1065 PPLSFAQRRLWFLE
+1065 PLSFAQRRLWFLD
-1079 QLDPGNPAYNV
+1079 QLEPGNPAYNV

-1101 RSALAAALE
+1101 RSAFAASLE
-1110 EVAARHEALRT
+1110 EVVARHEALRT
-1121 TFGPADGGDD
+1121 TFGLADDSD
-1131 EPVQRIAPPSPL
+1131 EEPVQRIAPPAPL
-1143 PFPGIDLSGLPEAA
+1143 PLPGIDLAGLQEEA
-1157 RESEALRLAAG
+1157 REAEALRLAA
-1168 EMLRPFDL
+1168 EEAMRPFDL
-1176 VRGPLLRAALLRLGA
+1176 ARGPLLRAALLRLDA
-1191 VRHVALFTMHHM
+1191 ARHVALFTMHHM

-1209 SDLLVRELAALY
+1209 ADLLVRELAALY
-1221 PALAEAPAGRPSPLP
+1221 PALAEAPAGLPSPLP
-1236 LLPVQYADFV
+1236 PLPVQYADFV
-1246 LWQRDNLR
+1246 LWQRESLR
-1254 GAELEAQLAFWRG
+1254 GAELETQLAFWRG

-1282 PRPVRASGR
+1282 PRPARASGR

-1307 KAVGRQAG
+1307 KVVGRQAG

-1354 GLIGFFVNTLALR
+1354 GMIGFFVNTLALR
-1367 VQIPDVPAGEPTFA
+1367 AQIPDIPDIPAGAPTFA

-1437 AGLTLAPFGGLA
+1437 AGLTLAPFGSLA

-1460 LELIENGPD
+1460 LELIESGPD

-1491 HFAVLA
+1491 HFAALA
-1497 GALAAAPEARLAEL
+1497 GALAAASEARLAEL

-1522 VVEWNDT
+1522 VEEWSHAET
-1529 QASAPAAL
+1529 VPRLSGT
-1537 LHQAFEA
+1537 LHGVFAA
-1544 QAAAQPTAPALVC
+1544 QAARTPAATAVIAGTERLSY
-1557 GGEMMTYGDL
+1557 GELAG
-1567 DARADRLARRLRS
+1567 RVRRLAGRLS
-1580 LGVGPEVPVAVCA
+1580 QLGMGPERIVGVRL
-1593 GRSAGLV
+1593 GRTAELV
-1600 AALLAVLKAGG
+1600 VTLLAVLESGA
-1611 AYLPLDPNYPPER
+1611 AYLPLDPAYPAER
-1624 LAFLLADAGAAVL
+1624 LRFLLADTGAALVVSERSL
-1637 LTESALAGRC
+1637 AWPEGFTAEIPELYIDEATLGTLGIFGTGAAPASALVPAL
-1647 GAFEGAVV
+1647 V
-1655 ELDRTD
+1655 
-1661 PTDRTDRSD
+1661 SD
-1670 APLPPPL
+1670 TAAEEN
-1677 PGSLAYLIYTS
+1677 LAYVIYTS
-1688 GSTGRPKGVAIPH
+1688 GSTGVPKGVAIPH
-1701 GAAVALVRWAAEA
+1701 GSVLRLVEWALARYSAAELA
-1714 FSPAELD
+1714 
-1721 GVLASTSICF
+1721 GVLFSTSTSF
-1731 DLSVFELFV
+1731 DLSIFELFV
-1740 PLSRGGRVI
+1740 PLSSGGAVI
-1749 LAENALELPRLAAD
+1749 VADDALALTGLPAASE
-1763 VRLVNTVPSAMGELV
+1763 VTLVNTVPSALAGLLDLGPLP
-1778 RMEAIPPS
+1778 AA
-1786 VRTVGLAGEPL
+1786 VRTVNLAGEPL
-1797 RRDLVQRIYAAAPGV
+1797 RGALAERIHGAGV
-1812 ERVLNLYGPSETTT
+1812 ARLWNLYGPSEDTT
-1826 YSTWTVVERGERE
+1826 YSTGTEVAPGTPGIHRE
-1839 ERGEPSIGRPIT
+1839 PDIGRPVAGST
-1851 GTRAHVL
+1851 AFVL
-1858 DGSLAPVPIGVSGE
+1858 DGSLGMLPVGVPGE
-1872 LFLGGA
+1872 LCLGGEA
-1878 GLARG
+1878 LARG
-1883 YLGRPELTAKR
+1883 FLNRPELTAER
-1894 FVPEPFGGFGG
+1894 FVPDPFGG
-1905 SRLYHTGDRARWRSD
+1905 SRLYRTGDRARWRSD

-1925 LGRMDHQVKVRGFRI
+1925 LGRMDRQVKVRGFRI

-1960 TAPATPADASG
+1960 TAPADASG

-1978 VSATEGGGPLDA
+1978 VSATERGGPLDA

-2003 FMVPSMWVE
+2003 FMVPSVWVE
-2012 LAALPR
+2012 LAALPL

-2028 LPVPGEM
+2028 LPAPGEA
-2035 ATGAAYEAPRTA
+2035 ATGQAYEAPRTA

-2052 AGIWGDLLR
+2052 AGIWGDLLS
-2061 RERVGAHDNF
+2061 RERVGVHDNF

-2080 ATRVVSR
+2080 ATQVVSR
-2087 LRDRLGVELPV
+2087 LRNRLGVELPV
-2098 RALFEQPTVAGLAV
+2098 RALFEQPTIAGLAV
-2112 LLADHHEGAGVGVAQ
+2112 LLAGHGEGGGEGVA
-2127 APPIPALPR
+2127 PGPIVALPR

-2146 SFAQRRLWFFD
+2146 SFAQRRLWFLD

-2164 VYNMPLALSLEGE
+2164 VYNMPLALLLEGESLEGE

-2191 RRHETLRTTFIA
+2191 RRHETLRTTFVA
-2203 GDDGPLQVVHPAAA
+2203 GDDGPLQVVHPAAGWA
-2217 WPFALES
+2217 FALAS
-2224 IDLSA
+2224 VDLSA
-2229 LGEEERRREL
+2229 LGDEERRREL
-2239 TRRVAAESL
+2239 TRRVAEESL
-2248 RPFDLASGPLLRA
+2248 RPFDLARGPLLRG

-2266 AARENALLLT
+2266 ADRENALLLT

-2285 SMGAL
+2285 SMGVL
-2290 VREVTALYAAAMAG
+2290 VREVTALYAAAVAG
-2304 WRGQALGEV
+2304 RPLGEA

-2322 DFTMWQS
+2322 DFSVWQS

-2345 EKLAGAPAFLE
+2345 EKLAGVPPFLE
-2356 LPTDRPRPLVQTFG
+2356 LPTDRPRPPVQTFG

-2380 GLTSRLS
+2380 GLTGRLS

-2461 VREDTLSGYA
+2461 VREDTLSGYT

-2477 EKLVEEVKPE
+2477 EKLVEEIKPE

-2503 NAPLGEGNELPGL
+2503 NVPMGGGSELPGL
-2516 TMRPIAP
+2516 TMRPLA
-2523 TPGSETPAKYDLT
+2523 GSETVAKYDLA
-2536 LSLTEGGEGIQGSGG
+2536 LSLTEGGEGIKGGSGT
-2551 IGGSLEYNVDLFDA
+2551 GGSLEYNVDLFDA

-2577 LLEGVVADPGARLS
+2577 LLEGVAADSGARLS
-2591 ALPLLGAVERQHLLR
+2591 AMPLLGAAERQHLLR
-2606 EWSDAAPVGGR
+2606 EWSDATPVGGGTGGA
-2617 ITPVHELFAAEAA
+2617 TPVHELFAAQAA
-2630 RRPDAVALVSGH
+2630 RRPDAVALVAGH

-2661 TELGVGP
+2661 TELGIGP

-2690 AAGGAYLPLDPSHP
+2690 AAGGAYLPLDPAHP
-2704 MERLAYTLADAGAPI
+2704 MERLAYTLADAGAPV

-2726 HERLPAGAAR
+2726 GERLPAGAAR
-2736 VVGLH
+2736 IVGLH
-2741 ALASLAGGPEAAG
+2741 ALVGFAGGPEADAPA
-2754 EVPPPLP
+2754 PPPLP
-2761 HVDPGD
+2761 RVDPGD

-2775 GSTGW
+2775 GSTGR

-2806 GDVWTLFHSIAFD
+2806 DDVWTLFHSIAFD

-2834 LVLVPSETARSTE
+2834 LVVVPGETARSPE
-2847 AFYDLLRRERVT
+2847 AFYELLRRERVT

-2874 EESALARNDAD
+2874 EGSAAD
-2885 GADDADDAMVSDL
+2885 EAMVSDL
-2898 RPLRLIVFGGEAL
+2898 RPLRLVVFGGEAL
-2911 DPASLAPWFER
+2911 DPLSLAPWLER
-2922 HGEELPLLVNMYGIT
+2922 HGDEWPLLVNMYGIT

-2945 RRLRQSDLSQ
+2945 RRLRQSDLAR
-2955 PGSTVGRPLSD
+2955 PGSIIGRPLAD

-3010 PDPFSNGRADGQRLY
+3010 PDPFAGAAQGGVGGQRLY
-3025 RSGDLARWRPDGDLE
+3025 RSGDLARWRRDGDLE

-3074 AVVAREDRPGD
+3074 VVMAREDRPGD
-3085 VRLVGYVSSAAEA
+3085 VRLVGYVSSAASP
-3098 DPAPQALA
+3098 DPSPQALA

-3143 PAERGEGGAYVAP
+3143 PSGKVDRAALPAPSERGEGGAYVAP

-3161 EVLAGIWEEVLE
+3161 QVLAGIWEEVLG
-3173 LKRVGVEDDFFA
+3173 LQRVGMEDDFFA
-3185 LGGHSLGAAQVISR
+3185 LGGHSLIAAQVTSR
-3199 VLKAFSVELPLRLLF
+3199 VLQAFSVELSPRVLF
-3214 EHPTVAALAGEV
+3214 ERPTVAAMAAEV
-3226 ERLRG
+3226 EWLRG
-3231 SGAATGASAASAAPP
+3231 SGAATAASAAPP

-3261 QEWRWLIDQ
+3261 QEWRWLLDQ
-3270 LSPDSI
+3270 FWPS
-3276 GNRGHNVPLALTLR
+3276 NTGHNVPLALTLR

-3328 PPCRPPLPF
+3328 PPWRPPLPF
-3337 VDLGGLPPAAAQRE
+3337 VDLYGLPPAVAERE
-3351 AARLGEAEWTF
+3351 AARLAEVEWIF
-3362 PFDIAR
+3362 PLDVAR
-3368 GPLLHS
+3368 GPLLRS
-3374 LLLRLEKEVFV
+3374 VLLRLEEGVFV
-3385 LLLTL
+3385 LLLTV

-3396 GWSMHV
+3396 GWSMRV
-3402 LGRELPALYRA
+3402 LGRELPALYGA
-3413 AQAGLPSP
+3413 ARAGLPSP

-3445 DSLLRAAVARL
+3445 ESLLGAAVTRL
-3456 AGMPRLDLPL
+3456 AGMPHLDLPT
-3466 DRPYFAQRYS
+3466 DRPPSARRHS
-3476 SSSGLLPFGLDA
+3476 SAGFLPFGLDV
-3488 ALTDSLSALS
+3488 ALTAGLSALS

-3529 IISAGRTRAEL
+3529 TITAGRTRAEL
-3540 EPLVGYFTNTLV
+3540 EPLIGYFTNTLI
-3552 IRAAAE
+3552 IRAAAG
-3558 GDPSFGELL
+3558 GDPGFGELL
-3567 ARTRGA
+3567 ARTRAA

-3584 FSFLV
+3584 FSLLV
-3589 EALRAEGPGGPPL
+3589 EALRAGGPPL
-3602 FEVLFLLQPQGSE
+3602 FEVLFLMQPPSSELSAPGAE
-3615 VAAPDADI
+3615 VAE
-3623 AAFPVVGTQ
+3623 FPVEGTG
-3632 AQDFALVLDLVE
+3632 AQDFTLVLDLVE
-3644 AGGGLI
+3644 TGGRLV
-3650 GTFSHNQALFD
+3650 GTFSYNQALFD
-3661 STTALRWRGHLEAL
+3661 STTALRWRAHLESL
-3675 LAGVAADPT
+3675 LAGAAADPA

-3712 GGPAPMGIWGE
+3712 GGPAPIGIWGE
-3723 LAGAPAAPAGRRA
+3723 LAGAPAGRLS
-3736 RRLADGTLEVS
+3736 RRLADGTLGVS
-3747 APAPAGLAEPA
+3747 APEPA
-3758 EAKAAPASAAP
+3758 EAKAAPAFAAP
-3769 APIASKGPE
+3769 APIAPREPSE
-3778 PARSLESLSATKR
+3778 PARSLDSLSAAKR

>member
-1 MSSREEDLESS
+1 MSEQDPEGG

-30 DLAALWRNLCGGV
+30 DLGELWRNLCGGV
-43 EGITF
+43 ESVRF
-48 YTREELAASGVDP
+48 YSREELAAAGVAP

-69 VKAGA
+69 VRAGA
-74 ALRDVQSFDAAF
+74 PLRDVQHFDADF
-86 FGFSARE
+86 FDFSARE

-101 RLFLECSWEA
+101 RLFLECCWEA
-111 LENAGYDTAAYSGSI
+111 LENAGYDTRTWPGAI
-126 GVFAGMGVSG
+126 GLFAGMGMSG

-143 SHDDLLRSAGP
+143 SHPDLIQNAGP
-154 LQVRI
+154 LQIRI
-159 FNDNN
+159 LNDNN
-164 FLTSLAAWKLDLR
+164 FLTSLAAYKLDLR
-177 GPTVTV
+177 GPSVTV

-190 LVAACMASQSLLQYQ
+190 LVATCMACQSLLQFQ
-205 CDMALAGG
+205 CDMVLAGG
-213 VSVVVPHA
+213 VTVIVPHGL
-221 QGYLAQESVLS
+221 GYLALDGVMS

-237 RAFDAAASG
+237 RAFDAEARG

-260 LSDALAEGDAIHAV
+260 LANAVADGDTIHAV

-282 DGGFKQSFTAPSLDG
+282 DGGFKMSFTAPSPEG
-297 QLEVVAMAQA
+297 QLEAIATAQTI
-307 MAGVPAES
+307 AGVPAES
-315 VTYVET
+315 ITYVET
-321 HGTGTPLGDPVEVAA
+321 HGTGTPLGDVVEVTA
-336 LTEAFAASTEQRG
+336 LSEVFAAATEQRG

-354 SIKTNIGHLDAAA
+354 AIKTNIGHLDAAA
-367 GAAGLIKAVLAVE
+367 GVAGLIKAVLAVE

-400 ASPFYVNTECRP
+400 RSPFYVNTECRP

-428 IGGVNAHLIL
+428 IGGVNAHVIL
-438 EEPPAPEPAAAAP
+438 EEPPAPAPSAPAP
-451 PWSLLVLSA
+451 PWLLLVLSA

-466 DAATGRLLDH
+466 EAATDRLLGH
-476 LKNPESQED
+476 LRELPAEPATR
-485 LNLADIAYTLQVGRR
+485 LADVAYTLQVGRR
-500 AFRHRRVLVGR
+500 AFPHRRMLAVR
-511 DLADAVGVLERRDPR
+511 DLQDAVEVLERRDPR
-526 RLLSGVAAA
+526 RLLTGPAAVD
-535 GEPQVAFLFPGLG
+535 PQVAFLFPGLG
-548 TEYAGMAR
+548 NEYAGMAR

-567 RLDDCAERLASLL
+567 RIDDGAARLEPLL
-580 GLDLREVLF
+580 GVDLREILF
-589 PEDFSSFV
+589 AEEEG
-597 GEGLA
+597 GEEVA
-602 PSPTLELAPGEGAAE
+602 NPG
-617 IDLRGLLGRS
+617 IDLRRLLGR
-627 SGSWRTAVSQPAVF
+627 GSRAPRGEEAGQRLRRTALSQPAVF
-641 AVEYALASR
+641 LVEHALACR

-670 AACLSGVL
+670 AACLAGVL

-688 GRARLIDE
+688 GRARLLDE
-696 LPGGAMLAVPLGEEA
+696 LPAGAMLAVPLSEDA
-711 VAPWIAAGLSLA
+711 VAPWLVGGLSLA
-723 VVAGPELTVLAGTEE
+723 AVAGPELTVLAGTEE
-738 TVAAAGERLTAAGH
+738 AVAAAEEWLTAAGH

-822 DAVAELWREPGR
+822 DAVSELWREPGR

-853 SVFGGGGGAD
+853 STAD

-901 LWADQ
+901 FWADQ

-911 PLPTYPFERQRYWIE
+911 PLPTYPFERRRYWIE
-926 PRSRTAVHPVPEA
+926 PCTEPAVPPAVARPVEA
-939 PVKRP
+939 PVP
-944 AEETVPAAEPA
+944 APAAMAAAPI
-955 RRHARPSLHVPY
+955 RRHVRPSLHVPY
-967 AAPRDAA
+967 APPRDAT
-974 ERRVVEILG
+974 ERRLVEILG
-983 ELLRLETVGI
+983 ELLRVEAVGR
-993 HDSFFDLGG
+993 HDGFFDLGG
-1002 DSLLATHLVARLH
+1002 DSLLATHLVARLNQ
-1015 RELGA
+1015 ELGA
-1020 ELSLRDIFESPTAAE
+1020 ELTLRSIFESPTAAE
-1035 LTAAVAAHRRVG
+1035 LAVALAARQG
-1047 TGGAGA
+1047 EGAGA
-1053 WGPVLRR
+1053 WGPVARR
-1060 TGGEP
+1060 AAGATL
-1065 PPLSFAQRRLWFLE
+1065 PLSFAQQRLWFLD
-1079 QLDPGNPAYNV
+1079 QLEPGNPAYNL
-1090 PAAVLLTGPLD
+1090 ATAVLLTGPLD
-1101 RSALAAALE
+1101 RAAFAASLE
-1110 EVAARHEALRT
+1110 GVVARHEALRT
-1121 TFGPADGGDD
+1121 TFRLADDADG
-1131 EPVQRIAPPSPL
+1131 EPVQRIAPPAPL
-1143 PFPGIDLSGLPEAA
+1143 PLPGIDLAGLPEEA
-1157 RESEALRLAAG
+1157 REAEALRLAA
-1168 EMLRPFDL
+1168 EEAMRPFDL
-1176 VRGPLLRAALLRLGA
+1176 ARGPLLRAALLRLDA
-1191 VRHVALFTMHHM
+1191 VRHVALLTLHHM

-1209 SDLLVRELAALY
+1209 IDLLVRELAALY
-1221 PALAEAPAGRPSPLP
+1221 PAFAAGLPSPLP
-1236 LLPVQYADFV
+1236 PLPVQYADFV
-1246 LWQRDNLR
+1246 LWQRASLR
-1254 GAELEAQLAFWRG
+1254 GAELATQLAFWRG

-1282 PRPVRASGR
+1282 PRPARASGR
-1291 GGAVASALS
+1291 GGVAASALA

-1307 KAVGRQAG
+1307 RAVGRQAG

-1334 GETDLVV
+1334 GEIDLVV

-1354 GLIGFFVNTLALR
+1354 GLIGFFANTLALR
-1367 VQIPDVPAGEPTFA
+1367 AQIPGLPAGEPTFA

-1394 YAHQDLPFERLV
+1394 YGHQDLPFERLV

-1429 TPVEEREL
+1429 TPVEEGEL
-1437 AGLTLAPFGGLA
+1437 AGLTLAPFGSLA
-1449 TAERAAKFDLT
+1449 TVERAAKFDLT
-1460 LELIENGPD
+1460 LELIEGGPD
-1469 LTVLLEFRRD
+1469 LAVLLEFRRD
-1479 LFDPVTAVRLLG
+1479 LFDAVTAVRLLG
-1491 HFAVLA
+1491 HFTALA
-1497 GALAAAPEARLAEL
+1497 GALAAAPEARLADL

-1522 VVEWNDT
+1522 VGEWS
-1529 QASAPAAL
+1529 QAETVPRLSGT
-1537 LHQAFEA
+1537 LHGVFAA
-1544 QAAAQPTAPALVC
+1544 QAARTPAATAVIAGTERLSY
-1557 GGEMMTYGDL
+1557 GEL
-1567 DARADRLARRLRS
+1567 AERVRRLAGRLS
-1580 LGVGPEVPVAVCA
+1580 QLGMGPERIVGVRL
-1593 GRSAGLV
+1593 GRTAELV
-1600 AALLAVLKAGG
+1600 VTLLAVLESGA
-1611 AYLPLDPNYPPER
+1611 AYLPLDPALPAER
-1624 LAFLLADAGAAVL
+1624 LRFLLADTGAALVVAERSL
-1637 LTESALAGRC
+1637 AWPAGFTADIPALYVDEATPGTAAAPASTPVSAL
-1647 GAFEGAVV
+1647 V
-1655 ELDRTD
+1655 
-1661 PTDRTDRSD
+1661 S
-1670 APLPPPL
+1670 
-1677 PGSLAYLIYTS
+1677 GSAAEENLAYLIYTS
-1688 GSTGRPKGVAIPH
+1688 GSTGVPKGVAIPH
-1701 GAAVALVRWAAEA
+1701 GSALRLVEWALARYSAAELA
-1714 FSPAELD
+1714 
-1721 GVLASTSICF
+1721 GVLFSTSTSF
-1731 DLSVFELFV
+1731 DLSIFELFV
-1740 PLSRGGRVI
+1740 PLSSGGAVI
-1749 LAENALELPRLAAD
+1749 VADDALALNRLPAASE
-1763 VRLVNTVPSAMGELV
+1763 VTLVNTVPSALAGLLDLGPLS
-1778 RMEAIPPS
+1778 AA
-1786 VRTVGLAGEPL
+1786 VRTVNLAGEPL
-1797 RRDLVQRIYAAAPGV
+1797 RGALAERIHGAGV
-1812 ERVLNLYGPSETTT
+1812 ARLWNLYGPSEDTT
-1826 YSTWTVVERGERE
+1826 YSTGTEVALGTPGINRE
-1839 ERGEPSIGRPIT
+1839 PDIGRPLAGST
-1851 GTRAHVL
+1851 AFVL
-1858 DGSLAPVPIGVSGE
+1858 DGSLGMMPAIMSVGVPGE
-1872 LFLGGA
+1872 LCLGGEA
-1878 GLARG
+1878 LARG
-1883 YLGRPELTAKR
+1883 YLNRPELTAER
-1894 FVPEPFGGFGG
+1894 FVPDPFGGLG
-1905 SRLYHTGDRARWRSD
+1905 SRLYRTGDRARWRSD

-1925 LGRMDHQVKVRGFRI
+1925 LGRMDRQVKVRGFRI
-1940 ELGEIEAV
+1940 ELGEIEAA
-1948 LAGHPAVREAAV
+1948 LSGHPAVREAAV
-1960 TAPATPADASG
+1960 TAPADASG

-1978 VSATEGGGPLDA
+1978 VSATEGSGPLDV

-2003 FMVPSMWVE
+2003 FMVPSTWVE
-2012 LAALPR
+2012 LAALPL
-2018 TRTGKVDRQA
+2018 TRTGKVDHKA
-2028 LPVPGEM
+2028 LPAPGET

-2061 RERVGAHDNF
+2061 RERVGVHDNF

-2080 ATRVVSR
+2080 ATQVVSR
-2087 LRDRLGVELPV
+2087 LRDRLEVELPV

-2112 LLADHHEGAGVGVAQ
+2112 LLAGPGQGGAQG
-2127 APPIPALPR
+2127 PIVALPR

-2146 SFAQRRLWFFD
+2146 SFAQRRLWFLD
-2157 QLEPGSA
+2157 RLEPGSA
-2164 VYNMPLALSLEGE
+2164 VYNMPLALLLEGESIEGE
-2177 LAEEQLAAVFGELA
+2177 LAEDQLAAVFGELA
-2191 RRHETLRTTFIA
+2191 RRHETLRTTFA
-2203 GDDGPLQVVHPAAA
+2203 SGDDGPLQVVHPAAA
-2217 WPFALES
+2217 WPFALAS

-2239 TRRVAAESL
+2239 TRRVAEESL
-2248 RPFDLASGPLLRA
+2248 RPFDLASGPLLRG

-2266 AARENALLLT
+2266 ADRENALLLT

-2285 SMGAL
+2285 SMGVL
-2290 VREVTALYAAAMAG
+2290 VREVTALYAAAVAG
-2304 WRGQALGEV
+2304 RPLGEA

-2322 DFTMWQS
+2322 DFSVWQS

-2336 LAREIEHWR
+2336 LRREIEHWR
-2345 EKLAGAPAFLE
+2345 EKLAGVPPFLE
-2356 LPTDRPRPLVQTFG
+2356 LPTDRPRPPVQTFG

-2380 GLTSRLS
+2380 GLTGRLS
-2387 ALALAT
+2387 ALALET

-2410 IYSGAQDLAV
+2410 IYSGAEDLAV

-2441 SLVLRA
+2441 SLVLRG

-2453 SFVDLLGR
+2453 SFVDLLGW
-2461 VREDTLSGYA
+2461 VREDTLSGYT

-2503 NAPLGEGNELPGL
+2503 NAPMGGGSELPGL
-2516 TMRPIAP
+2516 TMRPLA
-2523 TPGSETPAKYDLT
+2523 GSETAAKYDLT
-2536 LSLTEGGEGIQGSGG
+2536 LVLTEGGEGGSG

-2565 PTMVRLL
+2565 PTMVRML
-2572 DHWRA
+2572 DHWRG
-2577 LLEGVVADPGARLS
+2577 LLEGVVAGSGSRLS
-2591 ALPLLGAVERQHLLR
+2591 ALPLLGAVERQQLLR
-2606 EWSDAAPVGGR
+2606 EWSDAAPVGDAA
-2617 ITPVHELFAAEAA
+2617 PVHELFMAQAA
-2630 RRPDAVALVSGH
+2630 RRPDAVALVSGD
-2642 QVLTYGELARRSSR
+2642 QILTYGELARRSSR

-2661 TELGVGP
+2661 AELGVGP

-2678 SPELIL
+2678 SPELVL

-2690 AAGGAYLPLDPSHP
+2690 AAGGAYLPLDPAHP
-2704 MERLAYTLADAGAPI
+2704 MERLAYTLADARAPI
-2719 LLAEESL
+2719 LLAEEPL
-2726 HERLPAGAAR
+2726 HERLPAGAAQ
-2736 VVGLH
+2736 VVGLR
-2741 ALASLAGGPEAAG
+2741 ALAGDEEVAG
-2754 EVPPPLP
+2754 EVPLP
-2761 HVDPGD
+2761 AVRVDPGD

-2775 GSTGW
+2775 GSTGR

-2795 AVIRQNVPFGP
+2795 AVIRQSFAFGQD
-2806 GDVWTLFHSIAFD
+2806 DVWTLFHSIAFD

-2834 LVLVPSETARSTE
+2834 LVVVPGETARSPK
-2847 AFYDLLRRERVT
+2847 AFYELLRRERVT

-2874 EESALARNDAD
+2874 EESALAR
-2885 GADDADDAMVSDL
+2885 GEAMVSDL
-2898 RPLRLIVFGGEAL
+2898 RLVVFGGEAL
-2911 DPASLAPWFER
+2911 DPASLAPWLER
-2922 HGEELPLLVNMYGIT
+2922 HGEERPLLVNMYGIT

-2945 RRLRQSDLSQ
+2945 RRLRQSDLAQ
-2955 PGSTVGRPLSD
+2955 PGSAIGRPLSD
-2966 LSLYLLDRGGRP
+2966 LSLHLLDGGGRP

-3010 PDPFSNGRADGQRLY
+3010 PDPFGGGVGGLRLY
-3025 RSGDLARWRPDGDLE
+3025 RSGDLARWRRDGDLE

-3074 AVVAREDRPGD
+3074 VVVAREDRPGD
-3085 VRLVGYVSSAAEA
+3085 VRLVGYVSSAAST
-3098 DPAPQALA
+3098 DLSPQALA
-3106 AFLAERLPG
+3106 AFLAERLPA
-3115 YMVPAAWVLLDRL
+3115 YMVPAAWVLRERL

-3143 PAERGEGGAYVAP
+3143 PVERGERGAYVAP

-3161 EVLAGIWEEVLE
+3161 QVLAGIWEEVLE
-3173 LKRVGVEDDFFA
+3173 LQRVGVEDDFFA
-3185 LGGHSLGAAQVISR
+3185 LGGHSLVAAQVTSR

-3214 EHPTVAALAGEV
+3214 EHPTVAGLAGEV

-3231 SGAATGASAASAAPP
+3231 SGAATVAPP

-3261 QEWRWLIDQ
+3261 QEWRWLLDQ
-3270 LSPDSI
+3270 FWPS
-3276 GNRGHNVPLALTLR
+3276 NTGHNVPLALTLR
-3290 GAVSAPAL
+3290 GAVSAAAL

-3312 RTRFVSVGG
+3312 RTRIVSVGG

-3328 PPCRPPLPF
+3328 PPWRPPLPF
-3337 VDLGGLPPAAAQRE
+3337 VDLGGLPPAAAERE
-3351 AARLGEAEWTF
+3351 AARLAEVEWIF
-3362 PFDIAR
+3362 PLDVAR
-3368 GPLLHS
+3368 GPLLRS
-3374 LLLRLEKEVFV
+3374 VLLRLEEEVFV

-3396 GWSMHV
+3396 GWSMRV
-3402 LGRELPALYRA
+3402 LGRELPALYGA

-3445 DSLLRAAVARL
+3445 ESLLGTAVTRL
-3456 AGMPRLDLPL
+3456 ADMPRLDLPT
-3466 DRPYFAQRYS
+3466 DRPPSARRDS
-3476 SSSGLLPFGLDA
+3476 SAGTLPFGLDV
-3488 ALTDSLSALS
+3488 ALTASLSALS

-3507 TVLAAFTGLLRRHTG
+3507 MVLAAFTGLLRRHTG

-3529 IISAGRTRAEL
+3529 TITAGRTRAEL

-3552 IRAAAE
+3552 IRAAAG
-3558 GDPSFGELL
+3558 GDPGFGELL

-3584 FSFLV
+3584 FSLLV
-3589 EALRAEGPGGPPL
+3589 KALRADVPGGPPF
-3602 FEVLFLLQPQGSE
+3602 FEVLFLMQPPSSE
-3615 VAAPDADI
+3615 VAAPDAEV
-3623 AAFPVVGTQ
+3623 APFPVFPVEGTQ
-3632 AQDFALVLDLVE
+3632 AQDFALVLDLIE
-3644 AGGGLI
+3644 ADGGLR
-3650 GTFSHNQALFD
+3650 GTFSYNQALFD
-3661 STTALRWRGHLEAL
+3661 STTALRWRGHLEAF

-3684 RPLTELPLLSEGERH
+3684 RLLTKLPLLSEGERH

-3712 GGPAPMGIWGE
+3712 GGPAPIGIWGE
-3723 LAGAPAAPAGRRA
+3723 LAGAPAGRRA
-3736 RRLADGTLEVS
+3736 RRLTDGTLEVS

-3758 EAKAAPASAAP
+3758 EAKAAPAFATP
-3769 APIASKGPE
+3769 ALIASRGPGE
-3778 PARSLESLSATKR
+3778 PARSPDSLSAAKR

>member
-1 MSSREEDLESS
+1 MSEQD

-30 DLAALWRNLCGGV
+30 DLGELWRNLCGGV
-43 EGITF
+43 ESIRF
-48 YTREELAASGVDP
+48 YSREELAAAGVAP

-69 VKAGA
+69 VRAGA
-74 ALRDVQSFDAAF
+74 PLRDVQHFDADF
-86 FGFSARE
+86 FDFSARE

-101 RLFLECSWEA
+101 RLFLECCWEA
-111 LENAGYDTAAYSGSI
+111 LENAGYDTRTWPGSI
-126 GVFAGMGVSG
+126 GLFAGMGMSG

-143 SHDDLLRSAGP
+143 SHPDLIQNAGP
-154 LQVRI
+154 LQIRI
-159 FNDNN
+159 LNDNN
-164 FLTSLAAWKLDLR
+164 FLTSLAAYKLDLR
-177 GPTVTV
+177 GPSVTV

-190 LVAACMASQSLLQYQ
+190 LVATCMACQSLLQFQ
-205 CDMALAGG
+205 CDMVLAGG
-213 VSVVVPHA
+213 VTVVVPHGL
-221 QGYLAQESVLS
+221 GYLALDGVMS

-237 RAFDAAASG
+237 RAFDAGARG

-260 LSDALAEGDAIHAV
+260 LADAVAEGDTIHAV

-282 DGGFKQSFTAPSLDG
+282 DGGFKMSFTAPSPEG
-297 QLEVVAMAQA
+297 QSEVIATAQTI
-307 MAGVPAES
+307 AGVPAES
-315 VTYVET
+315 ITYVET

-336 LTEAFAASTEQRG
+336 LSEVFAAATEQRG

-354 SIKTNIGHLDAAA
+354 AIKTNIGHLDAAA
-367 GAAGLIKAVLAVE
+367 GVAGLIKAVLAVE

-400 ASPFYVNTECRP
+400 QSPFYVNTECRP
-412 WRPEGW
+412 WRPGGW

-428 IGGVNAHLIL
+428 IGGVNAHVIL
-438 EEPPAPEPAAAAP
+438 EEPPAPAPSAPAP
-451 PWSLLVLSA
+451 PWLLLVLSA

-466 DAATGRLLDH
+466 EAATDRLLGH
-476 LKNPESQED
+476 LRELPAEPATQ
-485 LNLADIAYTLQVGRR
+485 LADIAYTLEVGRR
-500 AFRHRRVLVGR
+500 AFPHRRMLAAR
-511 DLADAVGVLERRDPR
+511 DLQDAVEVLERRDPR
-526 RLLSGVAAA
+526 RLLTGTASA

-567 RLDDCAERLASLL
+567 RLDDCAERLEPLL
-580 GLDLREVLF
+580 GLDLRDVLF
-589 PEDFSSFV
+589 PEE
-597 GEGLA
+597 GEEA
-602 PSPTLELAPGEGAAE
+602 DGETGF
-617 IDLRGLLGRS
+617 DLRALLGRGPRPTS
-627 SGSWRTAVSQPAVF
+627 STEGLLRRTAVSQPAVF

-658 QAMVGFSLGEYV
+658 QAMVGFSIGEYV
-670 AACLSGVL
+670 AACLAGVL

-711 VAPWIAAGLSLA
+711 VASWLAEGLSLA
-723 VVAGPELTVLAGTEE
+723 AVAGPELTVLAGTEE
-738 TVAAAGERLTAAGH
+738 AVAAAEEGLTASGH

-768 EPAVERF
+768 EPAVARF

-793 NVTGGWIT
+793 NVTGHWIT
-801 AEEATDPAYWAEH
+801 AGQATDPAYWAEH

-822 DAVAELWREPGR
+822 DAVSELWREPGR

-847 WALQQS
+847 WALQQAS
-853 SVFGGGGGAD
+853 ASGGAD

-895 RPDWPA
+895 RLDWPA
-901 LWADQ
+901 FWADP

-911 PLPTYPFERQRYWIE
+911 PLPTYPFERRRYWIE
-926 PRSRTAVHPVPEA
+926 PRTELAVPPAAARPVEA
-939 PVKRP
+939 P
-944 AEETVPAAEPA
+944 AAAMAAAPT
-955 RRHARPSLHVPY
+955 RRHVRPSLRVPY
-967 AAPRDAA
+967 APPRDAT

-983 ELLRLETVGI
+983 ELLRVETVGL
-993 HDSFFDLGG
+993 HDGFFELGG
-1002 DSLLATHLVARLH
+1002 DSLLATHLVARLNQ
-1015 RELGA
+1015 ELGA
-1020 ELSLRDIFESPTAAE
+1020 ELTLRSIFESPTAAE
-1035 LTAAVAAHRRVG
+1035 LAVALAARPG
-1047 TGGAGA
+1047 EGAGA
-1053 WGPVLRR
+1053 WGPVARR
-1060 TGGEP
+1060 APGSTL
-1065 PPLSFAQRRLWFLE
+1065 PLSFAQQRLWFLD
-1079 QLDPGNPAYNV
+1079 QLEPGNPAYNLA
-1090 PAAVLLTGPLD
+1090 AAVLLTGPLD
-1101 RSALAAALE
+1101 RPAFAASLE
-1110 EVAARHEALRT
+1110 EVVARHEALRT
-1121 TFGPADGGDD
+1121 TFGLADDSNG
-1131 EPVQRIAPPSPL
+1131 EPVQRIAPPAPL
-1143 PFPGIDLSGLPEAA
+1143 PLPGIDLAGLPEEA
-1157 RESEALRLAAG
+1157 REAEALRLAA
-1168 EMLRPFDL
+1168 EEVMRPFD
-1176 VRGPLLRAALLRLGA
+1176 VARGPLLRAALLRLDA
-1191 VRHVALFTMHHM
+1191 ARHVALLTLHHM

-1209 SDLLVRELAALY
+1209 IDLLVRELAALY
-1221 PALAEAPAGRPSPLP
+1221 PAFAAGLPSPLP
-1236 LLPVQYADFV
+1236 PLPVQYADFV
-1246 LWQRDNLR
+1246 LWQRASLR
-1254 GAELEAQLAFWRG
+1254 GAELATQLAFWRG

-1282 PRPVRASGR
+1282 PRPARASGR
-1291 GGAVASALS
+1291 GGVAASALS

-1307 KAVGRQAG
+1307 RAVGRQAG

-1334 GETDLVV
+1334 GEADLVV

-1354 GLIGFFVNTLALR
+1354 GLIGFFANTLALR
-1367 VQIPDVPAGEPTFA
+1367 AHIPGLPAGEPTFA

-1429 TPVEEREL
+1429 TPVEEGEL
-1437 AGLTLAPFGGLA
+1437 AGLTLAPFGSLA

-1460 LELIENGPD
+1460 LELIEGGPD
-1469 LTVLLEFRRD
+1469 LAVLLEFRRD
-1479 LFDPVTAVRLLG
+1479 LFDAVTAVRLLG
-1491 HFAVLA
+1491 HFTALA

-1522 VVEWNDT
+1522 VGEWS
-1529 QASAPAAL
+1529 QAETVPRLSGT
-1537 LHQAFEA
+1537 LHGVFAA
-1544 QAAAQPTAPALVC
+1544 QAARTPAATAVIAGTERLSY
-1557 GGEMMTYGDL
+1557 GEL
-1567 DARADRLARRLRS
+1567 AERVRRLAGRLS
-1580 LGVGPEVPVAVCA
+1580 QLGMGPERIVGVRL
-1593 GRSAGLV
+1593 GRTAELV
-1600 AALLAVLKAGG
+1600 VTLLAVLESGA
-1611 AYLPLDPNYPPER
+1611 AYLPLDPAYPAER
-1624 LAFLLADAGAAVL
+1624 LRFLLADTGAAL
-1637 LTESALAGRC
+1637 
-1647 GAFEGAVV
+1647 VV
-1655 ELDRTD
+1655 AER
-1661 PTDRTDRSD
+1661 
-1670 APLPPPL
+1670 
-1677 PGSLAYLIYTS
+1677 SLAWPEGFTAEIPELYIDEATLGILGTLGTASAPASARVPALVPGTAAEENLAYVIYTS
-1688 GSTGRPKGVAIPH
+1688 GSTGVPKGVAIPH
-1701 GAAVALVRWAAEA
+1701 GSALRLVEWALARYSAAELA
-1714 FSPAELD
+1714 
-1721 GVLASTSICF
+1721 GVLFSTSTSF
-1731 DLSVFELFV
+1731 DLSIFEIFV
-1740 PLSRGGRVI
+1740 PLSSGGAVI
-1749 LAENALELPRLAAD
+1749 VADDALALNRLPA
-1763 VRLVNTVPSAMGELV
+1763 VSEVTLVNTVPSALAGLLDLGPLP
-1778 RMEAIPPS
+1778 AA
-1786 VRTVGLAGEPL
+1786 VRTVNLAGEPL
-1797 RRDLVQRIYAAAPGV
+1797 RGALAERIHGAGV
-1812 ERVLNLYGPSETTT
+1812 ARLWNLYGPSEDTT
-1826 YSTWTVVERGERE
+1826 YSTGTEVAPGIPGTPGTNRE
-1839 ERGEPSIGRPIT
+1839 PDIGRPLAGST
-1851 GTRAHVL
+1851 AFVL
-1858 DGSLAPVPIGVSGE
+1858 DGSLGMLPVGVPGE
-1872 LFLGGA
+1872 LCLGGEA
-1878 GLARG
+1878 LARG
-1883 YLGRPELTAKR
+1883 YLHRPELTAER
-1894 FVPEPFGGFGG
+1894 FVPDPFGGFGG
-1905 SRLYHTGDRARWRSD
+1905 LCGSRLYRTGDRARWRSD

-1925 LGRMDHQVKVRGFRI
+1925 LGRMDRQVKVRGFRI

-1948 LAGHPAVREAAV
+1948 LTGHPAVREAAV
-1960 TAPATPADASG
+1960 TAPATPADPSG

-1978 VSATEGGGPLDA
+1978 VSATEGGGPLDV

-1996 LGSRLPS
+1996 LGSHLPS
-2003 FMVPSMWVE
+2003 FMVPSIWVE
-2012 LAALPR
+2012 LAALPL
-2018 TRTGKVDRQA
+2018 TRTGKVDRKA
-2028 LPVPGEM
+2028 LPAPGET

-2061 RERVGAHDNF
+2061 RERVGVHDNF

-2080 ATRVVSR
+2080 ATQVVSR
-2087 LRDRLGVELPV
+2087 LRHRLGVELPV

-2112 LLADHHEGAGVGVAQ
+2112 LLADHYEGGGVPVAQ
-2127 APPIPALPR
+2127 APPIVALPR

-2146 SFAQRRLWFFD
+2146 SFAQRRLWLLD

-2164 VYNMPLALSLEGE
+2164 VYNMPLALLLEGKPIEGESLEGE

-2203 GDDGPLQVVHPAAA
+2203 GADGPLQVVHPMPSMPSIHPAAA
-2217 WPFALES
+2217 WPFALQT

-2239 TRRVAAESL
+2239 TRRVAEESL
-2248 RPFDLASGPLLRA
+2248 RPFDLARGPLLRG

-2285 SMGAL
+2285 SMGVL

-2304 WRGQALGEV
+2304 WRGRPLGEA

-2322 DFTMWQS
+2322 DFSVWQS

-2336 LAREIEHWR
+2336 LQREIEHWR
-2345 EKLAGAPAFLE
+2345 EKLAGVPPFLE
-2356 LPTDRPRPLVQTFG
+2356 LPTDRPRPPVQTFG

-2380 GLTSRLS
+2380 ALMGRLS

-2441 SLVLRA
+2441 SLVLRG

-2461 VREDTLSGYA
+2461 VREDTLSAYT

-2477 EKLVEEVKPE
+2477 EKLVEEVRPE

-2503 NAPLGEGNELPGL
+2503 NAPMGGGSELPGL
-2516 TMRPIAP
+2516 TMRPMPP
-2523 TPGSETPAKYDLT
+2523 TPGSETAAKYDLT
-2536 LSLTEGGEGIQGSGG
+2536 LALSEGSGG
-2551 IGGSLEYNVDLFDA
+2551 IGGTLEYNVDLFDA
-2565 PTMVRLL
+2565 PTMLRML

-2577 LLEGVVADPGARLS
+2577 LLAGVVADSGARLS
-2591 ALPLLGAVERQHLLR
+2591 ALSLLGAVERQQLLR
-2606 EWSDAAPVGGR
+2606 EWSDAAPVGGGAA
-2617 ITPVHELFAAEAA
+2617 PVHELFAAQAA
-2630 RRPDAVALVSGH
+2630 RRPDAVALVCGD
-2642 QVLTYGELARRSSR
+2642 QALTYGELARRSSR

-2661 TELGVGP
+2661 AELGVGP

-2678 SPELIL
+2678 SPELVL

-2690 AAGGAYLPLDPSHP
+2690 AAGGAYLPLDPAHP

-2719 LLAEESL
+2719 LLAEEHL
-2726 HERLPAGAAR
+2726 HERLPAGAAG

-2741 ALASLAGGPEAAG
+2741 ALAGGEEVAG
-2754 EVPPPLP
+2754 EVPLP
-2761 HVDPGD
+2761 AVRVDPGD

-2775 GSTGW
+2775 GSTGR

-2795 AVIRQNVPFGP
+2795 AVIRQAFDFGP
-2806 GDVWTLFHSIAFD
+2806 DDVWTLFHSIAFD

-2834 LVLVPSETARSTE
+2834 LVVVPGETVRSPE
-2847 AFYDLLRRERVT
+2847 AFYELLRRERVT

-2874 EESALARNDAD
+2874 EESALAR
-2885 GADDADDAMVSDL
+2885 GEAMVADL
-2898 RPLRLIVFGGEAL
+2898 RLVVFGGEAL
-2911 DPASLAPWFER
+2911 DPASLSPWFER
-2922 HGEELPLLVNMYGIT
+2922 HGEERPLLVNMYGIT

-2945 RRLRQSDLSQ
+2945 RRLRRSDLAQ
-2955 PGSTVGRPLSD
+2955 PGSAIGRPLSD
-2966 LSLYLLDRGGRP
+2966 LSLHLLDRGGRP

-2986 IHVGGAGVA
+2986 IYVGGAGVA

-3010 PDPFSNGRADGQRLY
+3010 PDPFAVGVGGQRLY
-3025 RSGDLARWRPDGDLE
+3025 RSGDLARWRRDGDLE

-3085 VRLVGYVSSAAEA
+3085 VRLVGYVSLAAGP
-3098 DPAPQALA
+3098 DPSPQALA

-3143 PAERGEGGAYVAP
+3143 PEEHGEGGAYVAP

-3173 LKRVGVEDDFFA
+3173 LQRVGVEDDFFA
-3185 LGGHSLGAAQVISR
+3185 LGGHSLVAAQVTSR
-3199 VLKAFSVELPLRLLF
+3199 VLKAFSVDLPLRFLF
-3214 EHPTVAALAGEV
+3214 EHPTVAALAAEV

-3231 SGAATGASAASAAPP
+3231 SGAAAAAPP

-3276 GNRGHNVPLALTLR
+3276 GNRGHNVPLALKLR
-3290 GAVSAPAL
+3290 GAVSVPAL

-3312 RTRFVSVGG
+3312 RTRFVAVGG

-3328 PPCRPPLPF
+3328 PPWRPPLPF
-3337 VDLGGLPPAAAQRE
+3337 VDLGGLPPAAAERE
-3351 AARLGEAEWTF
+3351 AARLAEAEWTF
-3362 PFDIAR
+3362 LFDIAR

-3374 LLLRLEKEVFV
+3374 FLLRLEEEVFV

-3396 GWSMHV
+3396 GWSMLV

-3413 AQAGLPSP
+3413 ARAGLPSP

-3445 DSLLRAAVARL
+3445 ERLLGAAVARL

-3466 DRPYFAQRYS
+3466 DRPYSAQRYS
-3476 SSSGLLPFGLDA
+3476 SSSGLLPFGLDV
-3488 ALTDSLSALS
+3488 ALTDSLSVLS

-3573 TLAAYDHQDLP
+3573 TLAAYDQQDLP

-3589 EALRAEGPGGPPL
+3589 EALRAGGSGGPPR

-3615 VAAPDADI
+3615 VAAPDAEV

-3632 AQDFALVLDLVE
+3632 AQDFPLVLDLVE

-3650 GTFSHNQALFD
+3650 GTFSHNQALID

-3684 RPLTELPLLSEGERH
+3684 WPLTELPLLSAGERH

-3712 GGPAPMGIWGE
+3712 GGPAPIGIWGE
-3723 LAGAPAAPAGRRA
+3723 LTGAPAAQRV

-3758 EAKAAPASAAP
+3758 EAKAAPAFVAP
-3769 APIASKGPE
+3769 APTAPSE
-3778 PARSLESLSATKR
+3778 PARSLDSLSAAKR

>member
-1 MSSREEDLESS
+1 MSEQDPESG
-12 PLEGIAVVGM
+12 PLEGIAIVGM

-30 DLAALWRNLCGGV
+30 DLGELWRNLCGGV
-43 EGITF
+43 ESVRF
-48 YTREELAASGVDP
+48 YSREELAAAGVPP

-69 VKAGA
+69 VRAGA
-74 ALRDVQSFDAAF
+74 PLRDVQHFDADF
-86 FGFSARE
+86 FDFSARE

-101 RLFLECSWEA
+101 RLFLECCWEA
-111 LENAGYDTAAYSGSI
+111 LENAGYDTRTWPGSI
-126 GVFAGMGVSG
+126 GLFAGMGMGG

-143 SHDDLLRSAGP
+143 SHPDLIQNAGP
-154 LQVRI
+154 LQIRI
-159 FNDNN
+159 LNDNN
-164 FLTSLAAWKLDLR
+164 FLTSLAAYKLDLR
-177 GPTVTV
+177 GPSVTV

-190 LVAACMASQSLLQYQ
+190 LVAACMACQSLLQFQ
-205 CDMALAGG
+205 CDMVLAGG
-213 VSVVVPHA
+213 VSVAVPHGL
-221 QGYLAQESVLS
+221 GYLALDGVMS

-237 RAFDAAASG
+237 RAFDAEARG

-260 LSDALAEGDAIHAV
+260 LADAVAEGDTIHAV

-282 DGGFKQSFTAPSLDG
+282 DGGFKLSFTAPSQDG
-297 QLEVVAMAQA
+297 QLEVVATAQA
-307 MAGVPAES
+307 VAGVPAES
-315 VTYVET
+315 ITYVET

-336 LTEAFAASTEQRG
+336 LSEVFAAATEQRG

-354 SIKTNIGHLDAAA
+354 AIKTNIGHLDAAA
-367 GAAGLIKAVLAVE
+367 GVAGLIKAILAVE
-380 HGVLPPS
+380 HGILPPS

-400 ASPFYVNTECRP
+400 RSPFYVNTECRP

-428 IGGVNAHLIL
+428 IGGVNAHVIL
-438 EEPPAPEPAAAAP
+438 EEPPAPAPSAPAP

-466 DAATGRLLDH
+466 DAAAGRLLEH
-476 LKNPESQED
+476 LKNPEFQED
-485 LNLADIAYTLQVGRR
+485 RNLGDVAYTLQVGRR

-526 RLLSGVAAA
+526 RLLTGTAPA

-567 RLDDCAERLASLL
+567 RLDDCAERLEPLL
-580 GLDLREVLF
+580 GLDLRDVLF
-589 PEDFSSFV
+589 PAE
-597 GEGLA
+597 GEEA
-602 PSPTLELAPGEGAAE
+602 DGETGV
-617 IDLRGLLGRS
+617 DLRALLGRS
-627 SGSWRTAVSQPAVF
+627 PRPASSTEGLLRRTAVSQPVVF

-658 QAMVGFSLGEYV
+658 QAMVGFSIGEYV
-670 AACLSGVL
+670 AACLAGVL

-696 LPGGAMLAVPLGEEA
+696 LPAGAMLAVPLGEEA
-711 VAPWIAAGLSLA
+711 VASWLVGGLSLA
-723 VVAGPELTVLAGTEE
+723 AVAGPELTVLAGTEE
-738 TVAAAGERLTAAGH
+738 AVAAAEERLTAAGH

-801 AEEATDPAYWAEH
+801 AEEATDPAYWAAH

-822 DAVAELWREPGR
+822 DAVAELWSEPGR

-853 SVFGGGGGAD
+853 STVD

-926 PRSRTAVHPVPEA
+926 PRIEPRSELAVPPARPVEA
-939 PVKRP
+939 M
-944 AEETVPAAEPA
+944 VPASAARSAEPA

-974 ERRVVEILG
+974 ERRMVEILG

-1002 DSLLATHLVARLH
+1002 DSLLATHLVARLNQ
-1015 RELGA
+1015 ELGA
-1020 ELSLRDIFESPTAAE
+1020 ELTLRSLFELPTAAE
-1035 LTAAVAAHRRVG
+1035 LAAAVRVDRRVG
-1047 TGGAGA
+1047 AGGAAA

-1060 TGGEP
+1060 RAGAEP

-1079 QLDPGNPAYNV
+1079 QLDPGNPAYNL
-1090 PAAVLLTGPLD
+1090 PAAILLTGPLD
-1101 RSALAAALE
+1101 RPALAAALNRI
-1110 EVAARHEALRT
+1110 AARHEALRT
-1121 TFGPADGGDD
+1121 TFGPADGGRDG
-1131 EPVQRIAPPSPL
+1131 EPVQHIAPPSPL
-1143 PFPGIDLSGLPEAA
+1143 PFPGIDLSGLPETA
-1157 RESEALRLAAG
+1157 REAEAVRLAAV
-1168 EMLRPFDL
+1168 EAMRPFDL
-1176 VRGPLLRAALLRLGA
+1176 ARGPLLRAALLRLGSA
-1191 VRHVALFTMHHM
+1191 RHVALFTLHHM

-1209 SDLLVRELAALY
+1209 SDILVRELAALY
-1221 PALAEAPAGRPSPLP
+1221 PALAENAAGRPSPLP
-1236 LLPVQYADFV
+1236 PLPVQYADFV

-1282 PRPVRASGR
+1282 PRPARASSR
-1291 GGAVASALS
+1291 GGVVASALS
-1300 AERAEAL
+1300 AQRAEAL
-1307 KAVGRQAG
+1307 KAVGRQAS

-1320 TFLAAFYALLHRLT
+1320 TFLAAFYALLYRLT

-1347 RRRPELE
+1347 RRRSELE
-1354 GLIGFFVNTLALR
+1354 GLIGFFANTLALR
-1367 VQIPDVPAGEPTFA
+1367 AHIPDTEPTFA

-1389 AALSA
+1389 SALSA
-1394 YAHQDLPFERLV
+1394 YAHQELPFERLV

-1429 TPVEEREL
+1429 TPFEKLEL
-1437 AGLTLAPFGGLA
+1437 AGLTLAPFGDLA

-1460 LELIENGPD
+1460 LELIEGGPD
-1469 LTVLLEFRRD
+1469 LSVLLEFRRD
-1479 LFDPVTAVRLLG
+1479 LFDPATAVRLLG
-1491 HFAVLA
+1491 HFATLA
-1497 GALAAAPEARLAEL
+1497 SALAAAPEARLAEL
-1511 PLLTAAERQQL
+1511 PLLTATERQQL
-1522 VVEWNDT
+1522 VEEW
-1529 QASAPAAL
+1529 SPAETVPRL
-1537 LHQAFEA
+1537 SGTLHGLFAA
-1544 QAAAQPTAPALVC
+1544 QAARTPEATAVIAGTERLSY
-1557 GGEMMTYGDL
+1557 GE
-1567 DARADRLARRLRS
+1567 LARRVHRLAGRLS
-1580 LGVGPEVPVAVCA
+1580 QLGVGTGRGPERIVGVRLERTAE
-1593 GRSAGLV
+1593 LV
-1600 AALLAVLKAGG
+1600 VTLLAVLETGA
-1611 AYLPLDPNYPPER
+1611 AYLPLDPAYPAER
-1624 LAFLLADAGAAVL
+1624 LRFLLADTGAALVVAERSLAWPEDFTAEIPVL
-1637 LTESALAGRC
+1637 YIDEATLVETA
-1647 GAFEGAVV
+1647 AFVPDTVAE
-1655 ELDRTD
+1655 DN
-1661 PTDRTDRSD
+1661 
-1670 APLPPPL
+1670 
-1677 PGSLAYLIYTS
+1677 LAYLIYTS
-1688 GSTGRPKGVAIPH
+1688 GSTGVPKGVAIPH
-1701 GAAVALVRWAAEA
+1701 GSALRLVEWALARYSAAELA
-1714 FSPAELD
+1714 
-1721 GVLASTSICF
+1721 GVLFSTSTSF
-1731 DLSVFELFV
+1731 DLSIFELFV
-1740 PLSRGGRVI
+1740 PLSSGGAVI
-1749 LAENALELPRLAAD
+1749 VADNALALPGLPAASE
-1763 VRLVNTVPSAMGELV
+1763 VTLVNTVPSALAGLLDLGPLP
-1778 RMEAIPPS
+1778 AS
-1786 VRTVGLAGEPL
+1786 VRTVNLAGEPL
-1797 RRDLVQRIYAAAPGV
+1797 RGALAERIHGAGV
-1812 ERVLNLYGPSETTT
+1812 ARLWNLYGPSEDTT
-1826 YSTWTVVERGERE
+1826 YSTGTEVAPGTPEIHRE
-1839 ERGEPSIGRPIT
+1839 PDIGRPLAGST
-1851 GTRAHVL
+1851 AFVL
-1858 DGSLAPVPIGVSGE
+1858 DGSLGMIPAIMPVGVPGE
-1872 LFLGGA
+1872 LCLGGEA
-1878 GLARG
+1878 LARG
-1883 YLGRPELTAKR
+1883 YLNRPALTAER
-1894 FVPEPFGGFGG
+1894 FVPNPFGGFGT
-1905 SRLYHTGDRARWRSD
+1905 RLYRTGDRARWRPD
-1920 GALEL
+1920 GTLEL

-1948 LAGHPAVREAAV
+1948 LSAHPAVREAAV
-1960 TAPATPADASG
+1960 IAPADTSG

-1978 VSATEGGGPLDA
+1978 VSATEGSGPLDV

-2003 FMVPSMWVE
+2003 FMVPSTWVE
-2012 LAALPR
+2012 LAALPL
-2018 TRTGKVDRQA
+2018 TRTGKVDRKA
-2028 LPVPGEM
+2028 LPAPGE
-2035 ATGAAYEAPRTA
+2035 TTIGGAGQAYEAPRTA

-2052 AGIWGDLLR
+2052 AEIWGDLLR
-2061 RERVGAHDNF
+2061 RERVGVHDNF
-2071 FALGGHSLL
+2071 FTLGGHSLL
-2080 ATRVVSR
+2080 ATQVVSR
-2087 LRDRLGVELPV
+2087 LRDRLGVELPM
-2098 RALFEQPTVAGLAV
+2098 RALFEQPTVAGLAG
-2112 LLADHHEGAGVGVAQ
+2112 LLASPGKGRGEEVAPGAIVT
-2127 APPIPALPR
+2127 LPR

-2146 SFAQRRLWFFD
+2146 SFAQRSLWFLD
-2157 QLEPGSA
+2157 QLAPESA
-2164 VYNMPLALSLEGE
+2164 VYNMPLALLLEGE
-2177 LAEEQLAAVFGELA
+2177 LDEEQLAAVFGELA
-2191 RRHETLRTTFIA
+2191 RRHETLRTTFTS
-2203 GDDGPLQVVHPAAA
+2203 GTDGPLQVVHPMHPTTAR
-2217 WPFALES
+2217 PFALAS

-2239 TRRVAAESL
+2239 TRRVAEESL

-2266 AARENALLLT
+2266 AARESALLLT

-2285 SMGAL
+2285 SLGVL
-2290 VREVTALYAAAMAG
+2290 VREVTALYAAIVSGRPLREA
-2304 WRGQALGEV
+2304 

-2322 DFTMWQS
+2322 DFSVWQS

-2345 EKLAGAPAFLE
+2345 EKLAGAPPFLE
-2356 LPTDRPRPLVQTFG
+2356 LPTDRPRPPVQTFG

-2380 GLTSRLS
+2380 ELAGRLS
-2387 ALALAT
+2387 ALALET

-2403 GFETLLG
+2403 AFETLLG
-2410 IYSGAQDLAV
+2410 IYSGAEDLAV
-2420 GTPIAGRNRAEL
+2420 GTPIAGRNQAEL
-2432 EGLIGFFVN
+2432 EGLIGFFIN

-2461 VREDTLSGYA
+2461 VREDTLSAYT
-2471 HQDLPF
+2471 HQELPF
-2477 EKLVEEVKPE
+2477 EKLVEEIKPE
-2487 RSRAHSPIFQ
+2487 RSRARSPIFQ
-2497 VMFALQ
+2497 VAFAWQ
-2503 NAPLGEGNELPGL
+2503 NVPMGQGSELPGL
-2516 TMRPIAP
+2516 TMRPMPPAP
-2523 TPGSETPAKYDLT
+2523 GGETAAKYDIALVM
-2536 LSLTEGGEGIQGSGG
+2536 SEGGEESVGSGGRGG
-2551 IGGSLEYNVDLFDA
+2551 IGGSLDYNVDLFDA

-2577 LLEGVVADPGARLS
+2577 LLEGVVADSGSRLS
-2591 ALPLLGAVERQHLLR
+2591 ALPLLAPGERQQLLY
-2606 EWSDAAPVGGR
+2606 EWSDATPAGVGETGGT
-2617 ITPVHELFAAEAA
+2617 TPVHELFAMQAA
-2630 RRPDAVALVSGH
+2630 QRPDAVALVAGD
-2642 QVLTYGELARRSSR
+2642 QVLTYGELARTSSR

-2668 GMLVGLCAER
+2668 GTLVGLCAER

-2690 AAGGAYLPLDPSHP
+2690 AAGGAYLPLDPAHP
-2704 MERLAYTLADAGAPI
+2704 MERLAYALADAGAPI

-2726 HERLPAGAAR
+2726 HERLPAGTAR

-2741 ALASLAGGPEAAG
+2741 ALVGQEVAG
-2754 EVPPPLP
+2754 EVPFPAVR
-2761 HVDPGD
+2761 VDPGD

-2775 GSTGW
+2775 GSTGR
-2780 PKGVEVSHANAARLF
+2780 PKGVEVSHANVARLF
-2795 AVIRQNVPFGP
+2795 TVIRQSFAFGQD
-2806 GDVWTLFHSIAFD
+2806 DVWTLFHSIAFD

-2834 LVLVPSETARSTE
+2834 LVIVPGETARSTE
-2847 AFYDLLRRERVT
+2847 AFYELLRRERVT

-2874 EESALARNDAD
+2874 EESALAR
-2885 GADDADDAMVSDL
+2885 GEEMVSDL
-2898 RPLRLIVFGGEAL
+2898 RLVVFGGEAL
-2911 DPASLAPWFER
+2911 DLASLAPWFER
-2922 HGEELPLLVNMYGIT
+2922 HGEERPLLVNMYGIT

-2945 RRLRQSDLSQ
+2945 RRLRQSDLAQ
-2955 PGSTVGRPLSD
+2955 PGSAIGRPLSD
-2966 LSLYLLDRGGRP
+2966 LSLHLLDRGGRP

-3010 PDPFSNGRADGQRLY
+3010 PDPFASGAADGVGGLRLY
-3025 RSGDLARWRPDGDLE
+3025 RSGDLARRRPDGDLE

-3066 EHPGVREA
+3066 EHPEVREA
-3074 AVVAREDRPGD
+3074 VVTAREDRPGD
-3085 VRLVGYVSSAAEA
+3085 VRLVGYVTSAVSPAA
-3098 DPAPQALA
+3098 GPGPAPQALA

-3128 PLTAN
+3128 PLTTN
-3133 GKVDRAALPA
+3133 GKLDRAALPA
-3143 PAERGEGGAYVAP
+3143 PSSGGKVDRKVDRAAQPAPSERGEGGAYVAP

-3161 EVLAGIWEEVLE
+3161 QVLAGIWEEVLG
-3173 LKRVGVEDDFFA
+3173 LQRVGMEDDFFA
-3185 LGGHSLGAAQVISR
+3185 LGGHSLIASQVTSR
-3199 VLKAFSVELPLRLLF
+3199 VLQAFSVELSMGVLF
-3214 EHPTVAALAGEV
+3214 EHPTVAAMAAEV
-3226 ERLRG
+3226 ELLRG
-3231 SGAATGASAASAAPP
+3231 SGAVTGASGASAAPP
-3246 LVRAPRG
+3246 LVRAPHG
-3253 TEAPLSFR
+3253 NEAPLSFR
-3261 QEWRWLIDQ
+3261 QEWRWLLDQ
-3270 LSPDSI
+3270 LRPSDT
-3276 GNRGHNVPLALTLR
+3276 GHNVPLALTLR

-3312 RTRFVSVGG
+3312 RTRIVSVGG

-3328 PPCRPPLPF
+3328 PPWRPPLPF
-3337 VDLGGLPPAAAQRE
+3337 VDLGGLPSAAAERE
-3351 AARLGEAEWTF
+3351 AARLAEAEWTVHL
-3362 PFDIAR
+3362 DVAR
-3368 GPLLHS
+3368 GPLLRS
-3374 LLLRLEKEVFV
+3374 VLLRLEEEVFV

-3396 GWSMHV
+3396 GWSMRV

-3421 LPELPIQFR
+3421 LPELPLQFR

-3445 DSLLRAAVARL
+3445 ERLLGAAVTRL
-3456 AGMPRLDLPL
+3456 ADMQRLDLPT
-3466 DRPYFAQRYS
+3466 DRTPSARRH
-3476 SSSGLLPFGLDA
+3476 SGSGILPFRLDA
-3488 ALTDSLSALS
+3488 ALTASLSALS
-3498 RRQGASLFM
+3498 RGQGASLFM
-3507 TVLAAFTGLLRRHTG
+3507 MILAAFTGLLRRHTG

-3529 IISAGRTRAEL
+3529 TITAGRTRAEL
-3540 EPLVGYFTNTLV
+3540 EPLIGYFTNTLI
-3552 IRAAAE
+3552 IRAAAG
-3558 GDPSFGELL
+3558 GDPDFGELL

-3584 FSFLV
+3584 FSLLL
-3589 EALRAEGPGGPPL
+3589 EALRTKEGLPQ
-3602 FEVLFLLQPQGSE
+3602 FEVLFLMQPPSSE
-3615 VAAPDADI
+3615 VAVPDAEVTE
-3623 AAFPVVGTQ
+3623 FPVEAIQSG
-3632 AQDFALVLDLVE
+3632 DFALVLDLVE
-3644 AGGGLI
+3644 VGGRLV
-3650 GTFSHNQALFD
+3650 GTFSYNQALFD

-3675 LAGVAADPT
+3675 LAGAAADPT

-3699 QVTFEWGEAVHVD
+3699 QVTFEWGEPVHVD
-3712 GGPAPMGIWGE
+3712 GGPAPIGIWGE
-3723 LAGAPAAPAGRRA
+3723 WAGAPAGPPV

-3747 APAPAGLAEPA
+3747 EPEPA
-3758 EAKAAPASAAP
+3758 EAKAEPALAPP
-3769 APIASKGPE
+3769 APIAPREPSE
-3778 PARSLESLSATKR
+3778 PARSLDSLSVAKR